1 METFLLNL
9 LKTSLL
15 GSLAILAMLVLKPLW
30 RERYRAKTRCWLW
43 LALAAFLLLPVD
55 FSVKNAPVQ
64 AAPPK
69 DYTLFVGT
77 DKTAIQS
84 TDNLFGD
91 MAEKSGQS
99 PAQVRDTI
107 IQRPVTNPEQK
118 TTRYIPVTT
127 ILFYGYLAGAA
138 AFLLYQGVSYALFR
152 RTVRRWKRDV
162 SRADYAAMLSD
173 TARDLGVSAP
183 EMIVCEAI
191 STPAVTGL
199 LRPRLLLPHERYDV
213 QELRYI
219 LRHELC
225 HLKRRD
231 MLLKLVLLAA
241 NAMHWFNP
249 VVYLMLRQADED
261 IELACDSAATDGLE
275 LPERAAYSRT
285 LLAAVQSSVRALPAT
300 TCFGGTVER
309 LKRRITNVLGAQ
321 KKRGLGVVALVLA
334 LTLTAGCAISWGE
347 RAQKNDDPF
356 ADKSYTVDILL
367 YEAPAFTDGF
377 TDGTYPSFR
386 TTTNTAGEKY
396 VTLCDAWGSTSIYG
410 PMEEYTLEKQSF
422 YALFGSTKAS
432 PVDDL
437 IQNNKSAWSGHC
449 EEASDGQPNQVYLLK
464 QKDGSVYLGL
474 AGDYEEDGSEL
485 FCSVFRLNEQV
496 NPIYASMDDYAA
508 ACVEDLK
515 KGTMTYSVSENNDY
529 ASRSIEDTVAD
540 VRVTQLEQADS
551 LGNLSPDGTVLELWY
566 FQYEMKPTNEA
577 GMQIDVIGGQELTD
591 DGYLNENWTHYLTVL
606 HYTYGEKTGYQ
617 VIGTYT
623 GNDGLWYNGCS
634 YSGEEKYYLH
644 DFYVDYAGLDLPK
657 MFIPDLLNDT
667 AADGY
672 GRANQ
677 CEARLIS
684 GDGSYYFYA
693 PITAWACNPGTEF
706 WYSRYDTGSYF
717 NAKKLE
723 QSLDEAKA
731 EWESTGAKAEK
742 TDAGWRFVTHEGMS
756 NTIVTLF
763 DAPDGTC
770 YEVTTHWTFDG
781 STEENQ
787 WGWNRDRAVEGEAV
801 ILQAMVNS
809 FRTSKILFTDGS
821 PNGSESSDPAPDD
834 TAFQADLQ
842 LASNGGASWLSLN
855 TDGMAV
861 GGHDPKDSAPTVLL
875 DTCDY
880 KEYDP
885 SESSPSGSAVPP
897 GGGNPLAL
905 CLSLSNSARFTFYE
919 GSDFML
925 YQHGDTRYYKVSSYG
940 DYATIFDAMLAW
952 YNKTPDKEATF
963 ESDLVLASNAAT
975 VDILAFCPASGESG
989 SHAPLLTGYSVA
1001 LDSYEYKP
1009 IDKPKNLDGLD
1020 SVELWPH
1027 NAQAT
1032 CLIFYKGTNTVKY
1045 VSGKS
1050 ERYYRAVGDFSIVDN
1065 DGRTLYDLM
1074 RVWYD
1079 TAEYSDMLTS
1089 DVRAQSKSFSWQEAA
1104 QNWANAY
1111 YGTQKEVTS
1120 GSIYK
1125 FTWLNVTV
1133 NPAEETTQAKRKAG
1147 EIDDNTYC
1155 FAVRVEFTAESANA
1169 LQSAMAG
1176 NTVKCENPAAPKDAY
1191 EFYRCCTI
1199 QLRDDGRW
1207 YGTELGT
1214 GWLCAIPKKEGLP
1227 PPFFAVFQRR
1237 AGKSTG
1243 TSQRYVV

>member
-43 LALAAFLLLPVD
+43 LALAVFLLLPVD

-64 AAPPK
+64 AEPPK

-77 DKTAIQS
+77 DKTTIQS

-138 AFLLYQGVSYALFR
+138 AFLLYQGLSYAHFR

-199 LRPRLLLPHERYDV
+199 FRPTLLLPHEGYDLN
-213 QELRYI
+213 ELRYI

-334 LTLTAGCAISWGE
+334 LTLTAGCAVSWGE

-356 ADKSYTVDILL
+356 ADKSYTVDTLL
-367 YEAPAFTDGF
+367 YEAPGFTDGF
-377 TDGTYPSFR
+377 TDGAYPTFR
-386 TTTNTAGEKY
+386 TATNPAGEKY
-396 VTLCDAWGSTSIYG
+396 VTMFNDLGYALIYG
-410 PMEEYTLEKQSF
+410 PMEEYKLEKQSF
-422 YALFGSTKAS
+422 YALFGNTRDAS

-437 IQNNKSAWSGHC
+437 MQHNKSAWTGYC
-449 EEASDGQPNQVYLLK
+449 EEAKDSQPYQAYLLE
-464 QKDGSVYLGL
+464 QEDGTIYLGL
-474 AGDYEEDGSEL
+474 SADYAEDGSEC
-485 FCSVFRLNEQV
+485 FCMVYRLNEQI

-540 VRVTQLEQADS
+540 VRVTRLEQGDS

-566 FQYEMKPTNEA
+566 FQYEMKPTNEV
-577 GMQIDVIGGQELTD
+577 GVQIDVIGGQELTD
-591 DGYLNENWTHYLTVL
+591 DGYLNEHWTHYLTVL

-617 VIGTYT
+617 IIGTSMS
-623 GNDGLWYNGCS
+623 NDGLWYNGCG
-634 YSGEEKYYLH
+634 YGVDLKYYLH

-657 MFIPDLLNDT
+657 MYIPDLVDGLVE
-667 AADGY
+667 DGY
-672 GRANQ
+672 GHGNTV
-677 CEARLIS
+677 EGRLIS
-684 GDGSYYFYA
+684 GNGNYSFYA
-693 PITAWACNPGTEF
+693 PISGWTYKPDAEYAEY
-706 WYSRYDTGSYF
+706 WYSSYNTGSYF
-717 NAKKLE
+717 SVKKLE
-723 QSLDEAKA
+723 RGINDAKA
-731 EWESTGAKAEK
+731 EWESTGVTGEK
-742 TDAGWRFVTHEGMS
+742 VDTGCWRYVTHEGMS

-763 DAPDGTC
+763 AGPNNTT
-770 YEVTTHWTFDG
+770 YEVEIHWLFDG

-787 WGWNRDRAVEGEAV
+787 WGWNRDRAVEEEAV
-801 ILQAMVNS
+801 ILQAMVKHFTINGG
-809 FRTSKILFTDGS
+809 IYFTDGS
-821 PNGSESSDPAPDD
+821 SDSESPAD
-834 TAFQADLQ
+834 TAFLTDLQ

-861 GGHDPKDSAPTVLL
+861 GGHDPKDAAPTVLL

-897 GGGNPLAL
+897 RGGNPLAL

-975 VDILAFCPASGESG
+975 VDILAFCPAGGESG

-1214 GWLCAIPKKEGLP
+1214 GW
-1227 PPFFAVFQRR
+1227 
-1237 AGKSTG
+1237 
-1243 TSQRYVV
+1243 

>member
-43 LALAAFLLLPVD
+43 LALAAFLLSTAMRVGPGNILGVTAFLLLPID

-99 PAQVRDTI
+99 PAAVRDTI

-127 ILFYGYLAGAA
+127 ILFYGYLAGTA

-173 TARDLGVSAP
+173 TAHDLGVSAP

-199 LRPRLLLPHERYDV
+199 LRPRLLLPHEHYDV

-231 MLLKLVLLAA
+231 MLFKLVLLAA

-334 LTLTAGCAISWGE
+334 LTFTAGCAVGWGN
-347 RAQKNDDPF
+347 KNELSDPF
-356 ADKSYTVDILL
+356 GKSYTIADIVYIGVEPDDTFRENAANAELL
-367 YEAPAFTDGF
+367 LRPDAQSITLTWTDRYKWDCTAAGSFEMTEENFDRYFDGSAFEAADNPAGWQESDMSAAKLRRENANTWCFTTSSPPDGL
-377 TDGTYPSFR
+377 TDY
-386 TTTNTAGEKY
+386 
-396 VTLCDAWGSTSIYG
+396 LC
-410 PMEEYTLEKQSF
+410 
-422 YALFGSTKAS
+422 
-432 PVDDL
+432 
-437 IQNNKSAWSGHC
+437 
-449 EEASDGQPNQVYLLK
+449 LLQ
-464 QKDGSVYLGL
+464 QKDGTLYLAMGYYPDSKQTAPHCFHTL
-474 AGDYEEDGSEL
+474 
-485 FCSVFRLNEQV
+485 FRLAEKAV
-496 NPIYASMDDYAA
+496 PIYASMDDYAA

-577 GMQIDVIGGQELTD
+577 GVQIDVIGGQELTD
-591 DGYLNENWTHYLTVL
+591 DGYLNEHWTHYLTVL
-606 HYTYGEKTGYQ
+606 HYTSGEQTGYQ
-617 VIGTYT
+617 VIGTSMS
-623 GNDGLWYNGCS
+623 NDGLWYNGCG
-634 YSGEEKYYLH
+634 YGVDLKYYLH

-657 MFIPDLLNDT
+657 MYIPNLVDGLVE
-667 AADGY
+667 DGY
-672 GRANQ
+672 GHGNSV
-677 CEARLIS
+677 EGRLVS
-684 GDGSYYFYA
+684 GSTYNFCYYYV
-693 PITAWACNPGTEF
+693 PITGWACSPGTDY

-717 NAKKLE
+717 SVKKLE
-723 QSLDEAKA
+723 RGINDAKA
-731 EWESTGAKAEK
+731 EWESTGVTGEK
-742 TDAGWRFVTHEGMS
+742 VDTGCWRYVTHEGMS

-763 DAPDGTC
+763 AGPNNTT
-770 YEVTTHWTFDG
+770 YEVEIHWLFDG

-787 WGWNRDRAVEGEAV
+787 WGWNRDRAVEEEAV
-801 ILQAMVNS
+801 ILQAMVKHFTINGG
-809 FRTSKILFTDGS
+809 IYFTDGS
-821 PNGSESSDPAPDD
+821 SDSESPAD
-834 TAFQADLQ
+834 TAFLTDLQ

-861 GGHDPKDSAPTVLL
+861 GGHDPKDAAPTVLL

-897 GGGNPLAL
+897 RGGNPLAL

-975 VDILAFCPASGESG
+975 VDILAFCPAGGESG

-1214 GWLCAIPKKEGLP
+1214 GW
-1227 PPFFAVFQRR
+1227 
-1237 AGKSTG
+1237 
-1243 TSQRYVV
+1243 

>member
-43 LALAAFLLLPVD
+43 LALAVFLLLPVD

-64 AAPPK
+64 AEPPK

-77 DKTAIQS
+77 DKTTIQS

-127 ILFYGYLAGAA
+127 ILFYGYLAGTA

-183 EMIVCEAI
+183 EMFVCEAI

-199 LRPRLLLPHERYDV
+199 FRPTLLLPHEGYDLN
-213 QELRYI
+213 ELRYI

-231 MLLKLVLLAA
+231 MIFKLVLLAA

-321 KKRGLGVVALVLA
+321 KKRGLGIVALVLA
-334 LTLTAGCAISWGE
+334 LTLTAGCAVSWGE

-356 ADKSYTVDILL
+356 ADKSYTVDTLL
-367 YEAPAFTDGF
+367 YEAPGFTDGF
-377 TDGTYPSFR
+377 TDGAYPTFR
-386 TTTNTAGEKY
+386 TATNPAGEKY
-396 VTLCDAWGSTSIYG
+396 VTMFNDLGYALIYG
-410 PMEEYTLEKQSF
+410 PMEEYKLEKQSF
-422 YALFGSTKAS
+422 YALFGNTRDAS

-437 IQNNKSAWSGHC
+437 MQHNKSAWTGYC
-449 EEASDGQPNQVYLLK
+449 EEAKDSQPYQAYLLE
-464 QKDGSVYLGL
+464 QEDGTIYLGL
-474 AGDYEEDGSEL
+474 SADYAEDGSEC
-485 FCSVFRLNEQV
+485 FCMVYRLEKEDDT
-496 NPIYASMDDYAA
+496 IYASMDDYAA
-508 ACVEDLK
+508 ACVAELK
-515 KGTMTYSVSENNDY
+515 KGTMTYSVSENNEY

-540 VRVTQLEQADS
+540 VRVTQLEQGDS

-577 GMQIDVIGGQELTD
+577 GAQINIVGGQELTD

-606 HYTYGEKTGYQ
+606 HYTSGEQTGYQ
-617 VIGTYT
+617 IIGTYT

-634 YSGEEKYYLH
+634 YGVDLKYYLH

-657 MFIPDLLNDT
+657 MYIPNLVDGLVE
-667 AADGY
+667 DGY
-672 GRANQ
+672 GHGNSV
-677 CEARLIS
+677 EGRLIS
-684 GDGSYYFYA
+684 GNGNYSFYA
-693 PITAWACNPGTEF
+693 PISGWTYKPDAEYAEY
-706 WYSRYDTGSYF
+706 WYSSYNTGSYF
-717 NAKKLE
+717 SVTE
-723 QSLDEAKA
+723 VDHSLYDEKP
-731 EWESTGAKAEK
+731 EWESAGYTAEWI
-742 TDAGWRFVTHEGMS
+742 DESCRFVTHEGMS
-756 NTIVTLF
+756 NTVVTLF
-763 DAPDGTC
+763 NGPNNTC
-770 YEVTTHWTFDG
+770 YIVEIHWLFDG

-787 WGWNRDRAVEGEAV
+787 WGWNHDRAVEEEAV

-809 FRTSKILFTDGS
+809 FRTSKILFTDAS
-821 PNGSESSDPAPDD
+821 SNGSESSDPAPDD

-861 GGHDPKDSAPTVLL
+861 GGHDPKDAAPTVLL

-975 VDILAFCPASGESG
+975 VDILAFCPAGGESG

-1214 GWLCAIPKKEGLP
+1214 GW
-1227 PPFFAVFQRR
+1227 
-1237 AGKSTG
+1237 
-1243 TSQRYVV
+1243 

>member
-43 LALAAFLLLPVD
+43 LALAVFLLLPVD

-64 AAPPK
+64 AEPPK

-77 DKTAIQS
+77 DKTTIQS

-138 AFLLYQGVSYALFR
+138 AFLLYQGLSYAHFR

-199 LRPRLLLPHERYDV
+199 FRPTLLLPHEGYDLN
-213 QELRYI
+213 ELRYI

-334 LTLTAGCAISWGE
+334 LTLTAGCAVSWGE

-356 ADKSYTVDILL
+356 ADKSYTVDTLL
-367 YEAPAFTDGF
+367 YEAPGFTDGF
-377 TDGTYPSFR
+377 TDGAYPTFR
-386 TTTNTAGEKY
+386 TATNPAGEKY
-396 VTLCDAWGSTSIYG
+396 VTMFNDLGYALIYG
-410 PMEEYTLEKQSF
+410 PMEEYKLEKQSF
-422 YALFGSTKAS
+422 YALFGNTRDAS

-437 IQNNKSAWSGHC
+437 MQHNKSAWTGYC
-449 EEASDGQPNQVYLLK
+449 EEAKDSQPYQAYLLE
-464 QKDGSVYLGL
+464 QEDGTIYLGL
-474 AGDYEEDGSEL
+474 SADYAEDGSEC
-485 FCSVFRLNEQV
+485 FCMVYRLNEQI

-540 VRVTQLEQADS
+540 VRVTRLEQGDS

-577 GMQIDVIGGQELTD
+577 GVQIDVIGGQELTD
-591 DGYLNENWTHYLTVL
+591 DGYLNEHWTHYLTVL

-617 VIGTYT
+617 IIGTSMS
-623 GNDGLWYNGCS
+623 NDGLWYNGCG
-634 YSGEEKYYLH
+634 YGVDLKYYLH

-657 MFIPDLLNDT
+657 MYIPDLVDGLVE
-667 AADGY
+667 DGY
-672 GRANQ
+672 GHGNTV
-677 CEARLIS
+677 EGRLIS
-684 GDGSYYFYA
+684 GNGNYSFYA
-693 PITAWACNPGTEF
+693 PISGWTYKPDAEYAEY
-706 WYSRYDTGSYF
+706 WYSSYNTGSYF
-717 NAKKLE
+717 SVKKLE
-723 QSLDEAKA
+723 RGINDAKA
-731 EWESTGAKAEK
+731 EWESTGVTGEK
-742 TDAGWRFVTHEGMS
+742 VDTGCWRYVTHEGMS

-763 DAPDGTC
+763 AGPNNTT
-770 YEVTTHWTFDG
+770 YEVEIHWLFDG

-787 WGWNRDRAVEGEAV
+787 WGWNRDRAVEEEAV
-801 ILQAMVNS
+801 ILQAMVKHFTINGG
-809 FRTSKILFTDGS
+809 IYFTDGS
-821 PNGSESSDPAPDD
+821 SDSESPAD
-834 TAFQADLQ
+834 TAFLTDLQ

-861 GGHDPKDSAPTVLL
+861 GGHDPKDAAPTVLL

-897 GGGNPLAL
+897 RGGNPLAL

-975 VDILAFCPASGESG
+975 VDILAFCPAGGESG

-1079 TAEYSDMLTS
+1079 TVEYSDMLTS

-1199 QLRDDGRW
+1199 QLKDDGRW

-1214 GWLCAIPKKEGLP
+1214 GW
-1227 PPFFAVFQRR
+1227 
-1237 AGKSTG
+1237 
-1243 TSQRYVV
+1243 

>member
-43 LALAAFLLLPVD
+43 LAMAAFLLLPVD

-138 AFLLYQGVSYALFR
+138 AFLLYQGISYAHFR

-162 SRADYAAMLSD
+162 SRADYAAMLSN

-321 KKRGLGVVALVLA
+321 KKRGLGIVALVLA
-334 LTLTAGCAISWGE
+334 LTLTAGCAVSWGE

-356 ADKSYTVDILL
+356 ADKSYTVDTLL
-367 YEAPAFTDGF
+367 YEAPGFTDGF
-377 TDGTYPSFR
+377 TDGAYPTFR
-386 TTTNTAGEKY
+386 TATNPAGEKY
-396 VTLCDAWGSTSIYG
+396 VTMFNDLGYALIYG
-410 PMEEYTLEKQSF
+410 PMEEYKLEKQSF
-422 YALFGSTKAS
+422 YALFGNTRDAS

-437 IQNNKSAWSGHC
+437 MQHNKSAWTGYC
-449 EEASDGQPNQVYLLK
+449 EEAKDSQPYQAYLLE
-464 QKDGSVYLGL
+464 QEDGTIYLGL
-474 AGDYEEDGSEL
+474 SADYAEDGSEC
-485 FCSVFRLNEQV
+485 FCMVYRLEKEDDT
-496 NPIYASMDDYAA
+496 IYPSMDDYAA

-540 VRVTQLEQADS
+540 VRVTRLEQGDS

-577 GMQIDVIGGQELTD
+577 GVQIDVIGGQELTD
-591 DGYLNENWTHYLTVL
+591 DGYLNEHWTHYLTVL

-617 VIGTYT
+617 IIGTSMS
-623 GNDGLWYNGCS
+623 NDGLWYNGCG
-634 YSGEEKYYLH
+634 YGVDLKYYLH

-657 MFIPDLLNDT
+657 MYIPNLVDGLVE
-667 AADGY
+667 DGY
-672 GRANQ
+672 GHGNSV
-677 CEARLIS
+677 EGRLIS
-684 GDGSYYFYA
+684 GNGNYRFYA
-693 PITAWACNPGTEF
+693 PISGWTYKPDAKYAEY
-706 WYSRYDTGSYF
+706 WYSSYNTGSYF
-717 NAKKLE
+717 SVTE
-723 QSLDEAKA
+723 VDHSLYDEKP
-731 EWESTGAKAEK
+731 EWESAGYTAEWI
-742 TDAGWRFVTHEGMS
+742 DESCRFVTHEGMS
-756 NTIVTLF
+756 NTVVTLF
-763 DAPDGTC
+763 NGPNNTC
-770 YEVTTHWTFDG
+770 YIVEIHWLFDG

-787 WGWNRDRAVEGEAV
+787 WGWNRDRAVEEEAV

-809 FRTSKILFTDGS
+809 FRTSKILPTTD
-821 PNGSESSDPAPDD
+821 PVLDDPA
-834 TAFQADLQ
+834 FKADLQ
-842 LASNGGASWLSLN
+842 LATNGGASWMYLSKNSAAVSDCNMRNVSPAVKLDECSYTLLN
-855 TDGMAV
+855 KDFTPADG
-861 GGHDPKDSAPTVLL
+861 TQVLEL
-875 DTCDY
+875 W
-880 KEYDP
+880 
-885 SESSPSGSAVPP
+885 
-897 GGGNPLAL
+897 
-905 CLSLSNSARFTFYE
+905 LSNNDDSHFAFYE
-919 GSDFML
+919 GTNVML
-925 YQHGDTRYYKVSSYG
+925 YQRDDARYYKVSNFG
-940 DYATIFDAMLAW
+940 DYATLYNAMLAW
-952 YNKTPDKEATF
+952 FNSAQSGTEPSDASSATTT
-963 ESDLVLASNAAT
+963 NAVSRDSLIKA
-975 VDILAFCPASGESG
+975 A
-989 SHAPLLTGYSVA
+989 
-1001 LDSYEYKP
+1001 DSYVDLGGYLWYTAGGKFCRWHE
-1009 IDKPKNLDGLD
+1009 GG
-1020 SVELWPH
+1020 SVE
-1027 NAQAT
+1027 
-1032 CLIFYKGTNTVKY
+1032 TVCDLPLDY
-1045 VSGKS
+1045 DTPVSAS
-1050 ERYYRAVGDFSIVDN
+1050 LSTQDN
-1065 DGRTLYDLM
+1065 RILMNYHIGGAIMGSFITDLYDTDGKKLSSINGYNAIAISGDIIVM
-1074 RVWYD
+1074 TYYFMPTPNNMSISYD
-1079 TAEYSDMLTS
+1079 CGKTFTEFGDKDWFYGSALTE
-1089 DVRAQSKSFSWQEAA
+1089 D
-1104 QNWANAY
+1104 
-1111 YGTQKEVTS
+1111 GTYVTS
-1120 GSIYK
+1120 VNSSLEIRDGYVYTTAVYDINHEKSDDP
-1125 FTWLNVTV
+1125 LVTH
-1133 NPAEETTQAKRKAG
+1133 
-1147 EIDDNTYC
+1147 
-1155 FAVRVEFTAESANA
+1155 AVRISI
-1169 LQSAMAG
+1169 
-1176 NTVKCENPAAPKDAY
+1176 K
-1191 EFYRCCTI
+1191 
-1199 QLRDDGRW
+1199 
-1207 YGTELGT
+1207 T
-1214 GWLCAIPKKEGLP
+1214 GAQEILD
-1227 PPFFAVFQRR
+1227 
-1237 AGKSTG
+1237 
-1243 TSQRYVV
+1243 

>member
-91 MAEKSGQS
+91 MAERSGQS
-99 PAQVRDTI
+99 PAAVRDTI

-309 LKRRITNVLGAQ
+309 LKRRITNVLGVQ
-321 KKRGLGVVALVLA
+321 KKRGLGIVALVLA
-334 LTLTAGCAISWGE
+334 LTLTAGCAVSWGE

-356 ADKSYTVDILL
+356 ADKSYTVDTLL
-367 YEAPAFTDGF
+367 YEAPGFTDGF
-377 TDGTYPSFR
+377 TDGAYPTFR
-386 TTTNTAGEKY
+386 TATNPAGEKY
-396 VTLCDAWGSTSIYG
+396 VTMFNDLGYALIYG
-410 PMEEYTLEKQSF
+410 PMEEYKLEKQSF
-422 YALFGSTKAS
+422 YALFGNTRDAS

-437 IQNNKSAWSGHC
+437 MQHNKSAWTGYC
-449 EEASDGQPNQVYLLK
+449 EEAKDSQPYQAYLLE
-464 QKDGSVYLGL
+464 QEDGTIYLGL
-474 AGDYEEDGSEL
+474 SADYAEDGSEC
-485 FCSVFRLNEQV
+485 FCMVYRLNEQI

-515 KGTMTYSVSENNDY
+515 KGTMTYSVSENNEY

-577 GMQIDVIGGQELTD
+577 GVEIEPVGGQYVTD
-591 DGYLNENWTHYLTVL
+591 DGYLRESWTHYLTVL
-606 HYTYGEKTGYQ
+606 HYTSGEKTGYQ

-623 GNDGLWYNGCS
+623 GNDGLWYNGCN

-644 DFYVDYAGLDLPK
+644 DFYIDYAGLDLPK
-657 MFIPDLLNDT
+657 MFIPNLLNT
-667 AADGY
+667 ATDGY

-809 FRTSKILFTDGS
+809 FRTSKILPTTD
-821 PNGSESSDPAPDD
+821 PVLDDPA
-834 TAFQADLQ
+834 FKADLQ
-842 LASNGGASWLSLN
+842 LATNGGASWMYLSKN
-855 TDGMAV
+855 SAAV
-861 GGHDPKDSAPTVLL
+861 SDCNMRNVTPTVKLDECSYALL
-875 DTCDY
+875 NEEFTPDDGKQT
-880 KEYDP
+880 
-885 SESSPSGSAVPP
+885 
-897 GGGNPLAL
+897 LTL
-905 CLSLSNSARFTFYE
+905 WLSNNDSSHLAFYE
-919 GSDFML
+919 GTNVML
-925 YQHGDTRYYKVSSYG
+925 YQRDDARYYKVSNFG
-940 DYATIFDAMLAW
+940 DYATLYDAMLAW
-952 YNKTPDKEATF
+952 FNSAQSGTEP
-963 ESDLVLASNAAT
+963 SDASSTTTTNAVSRDSLIKA
-975 VDILAFCPASGESG
+975 A
-989 SHAPLLTGYSVA
+989 
-1001 LDSYEYKP
+1001 DSYVDLGGYLWYTAGGKFCRWRE
-1009 IDKPKNLDGLD
+1009 GG
-1020 SVELWPH
+1020 SVETVCDLPLDYDTPVSASLSTQDNRILMNYH
-1027 NAQAT
+1027 IGGAT
-1032 CLIFYKGTNTVKY
+1032 MGSFIT
-1045 VSGKS
+1045 
-1050 ERYYRAVGDFSIVDN
+1050 D
-1065 DGRTLYDLM
+1065 LYDTDGKKLSSINGYNAIAISGDIIVM
-1074 RVWYD
+1074 TDYFMPTPNNMSISYD
-1079 TAEYSDMLTS
+1079 CGKTFTEFGDKDWFYGSALTE
-1089 DVRAQSKSFSWQEAA
+1089 D
-1104 QNWANAY
+1104 
-1111 YGTQKEVTS
+1111 GTYVTS
-1120 GSIYK
+1120 VNSSLEIRDGYVYTTAVYDINHEKSDDP
-1125 FTWLNVTV
+1125 LVTH
-1133 NPAEETTQAKRKAG
+1133 
-1147 EIDDNTYC
+1147 
-1155 FAVRVEFTAESANA
+1155 AVRISI
-1169 LQSAMAG
+1169 
-1176 NTVKCENPAAPKDAY
+1176 K
-1191 EFYRCCTI
+1191 
-1199 QLRDDGRW
+1199 
-1207 YGTELGT
+1207 T
-1214 GWLCAIPKKEGLP
+1214 GAQEILD
-1227 PPFFAVFQRR
+1227 
-1237 AGKSTG
+1237 
-1243 TSQRYVV
+1243 

>member
-43 LALAAFLLLPVD
+43 LALAAFLLLPID

-162 SRADYAAMLSD
+162 TRADYASLLSD

-199 LRPRLLLPHERYDV
+199 LRPRLLLPHEHYDV

-321 KKRGLGVVALVLA
+321 KKRGLGIVALVLA
-334 LTLTAGCAISWGE
+334 LTLTAGCAVSWGS
-347 RAQKNDDPF
+347 RDASTAPF
-356 ADKSYTVDILL
+356 DGSRYHPVFVLENPELTIGESFLPLSNITSTSVQLSQADGIKMVALTYTGTAMVYTPMESVTLTQ
-367 YEAPAFTDGF
+367 ENF
-377 TDGTYPSFR
+377 DGTLLPDLDALRSD
-386 TTTNTAGEKY
+386 NKTAWRVQLPDNFDDHDPEASPNLVFLLEQEDG
-396 VTLCDAWGSTSIYG
+396 TLYLCIGYHFNGGDAFPEDSDRIRWVYR
-410 PMEEYTLEKQSF
+410 LEK
-422 YALFGSTKAS
+422 
-432 PVDDL
+432 
-437 IQNNKSAWSGHC
+437 
-449 EEASDGQPNQVYLLK
+449 
-464 QKDGSVYLGL
+464 
-474 AGDYEEDGSEL
+474 ED
-485 FCSVFRLNEQV
+485 NT
-496 NPIYASMDDYAA
+496 IYPSMDDYAA
-508 ACVEDLK
+508 ACVEYLK

-540 VRVTQLEQADS
+540 VRVTRLEQGDS

-577 GMQIDVIGGQELTD
+577 DMQIDVIGGQELTD
-591 DGYLNENWTHYLTVL
+591 DGYLNEHWTHYLTVL

-644 DFYVDYAGLDLPK
+644 DFYIDYAGLNEPK
-657 MFIPDLLNDT
+657 MYIPDLVDGLVE
-667 AADGY
+667 DGY
-672 GRANQ
+672 GHGNSV
-677 CEARLIS
+677 EGRLVS
-684 GDGSYYFYA
+684 GSTYNFCYYYV
-693 PITAWACNPGTEF
+693 PITGWACSPGTDY

-717 NAKKLE
+717 SVKKLE
-723 QSLDEAKA
+723 RGINDAKA
-731 EWESTGAKAEK
+731 EWESTGVTGEK
-742 TDAGWRFVTHEGMS
+742 VDTGCWRYVTHEGMS

-763 DAPDGTC
+763 AGPNNTT
-770 YEVTTHWTFDG
+770 YEVEIHWLFDG

-787 WGWNRDRAVEGEAV
+787 WGWNHDRAVEEEAV
-801 ILQAMVNS
+801 ILQAMVKHFTINGG
-809 FRTSKILFTDGS
+809 IYFTDGS
-821 PNGSESSDPAPDD
+821 SDSESPAD
-834 TAFQADLQ
+834 TAFLTDLQ
-842 LASNGGASWLSLN
+842 LAANGGIESLTLFPAATSSIISPCEPVSTEGSELHVDLSNYGYSSTSEPENISLLNHIRIDLKGDSQSWF
-855 TDGMAV
+855 
-861 GGHDPKDSAPTVLL
+861 
-875 DTCDY
+875 
-880 KEYDP
+880 
-885 SESSPSGSAVPP
+885 ESYQ
-897 GGGNPLAL
+897 GGNVIGYCAENRP
-905 CLSLSNSARFTFYE
+905 TE
-919 GSDFML
+919 
-925 YQHGDTRYYKVSSYG
+925 YY
-940 DYATIFDAMLAW
+940 
-952 YNKTPDKEATF
+952 
-963 ESDLVLASNAAT
+963 
-975 VDILAFCPASGESG
+975 LAF
-989 SHAPLLTGYSVA
+989 
-1001 LDSYEYKP
+1001 
-1009 IDKPKNLDGLD
+1009 
-1020 SVELWPH
+1020 
-1027 NAQAT
+1027 
-1032 CLIFYKGTNTVKY
+1032 
-1045 VSGKS
+1045 
-1050 ERYYRAVGDFSIVDN
+1050 GDF
-1065 DGRTLYDLM
+1065 GKYATLYDVILEWYHSAQSGTKPSDASSTTTTNAVS
-1074 RVWYD
+1074 RDSLIKAADSYVDLGGYLWYTAGGKFCRWREGGSVETVCDLPLDYD
-1079 TAEYSDMLTS
+1079 TPVSASLSTQDNRILMNYHIGGATMGSFITDLYDTDGKKLSSINGYNAIAISGDIIVMTDHFMPTPNNMSISYDCGKTFTEFGDKDWFYGSALTE
-1089 DVRAQSKSFSWQEAA
+1089 D
-1104 QNWANAY
+1104 
-1111 YGTQKEVTS
+1111 GTYVTS
-1120 GSIYK
+1120 VNSSLEIRDGYVYTTAVYDINHEKSDDP
-1125 FTWLNVTV
+1125 LVTH
-1133 NPAEETTQAKRKAG
+1133 
-1147 EIDDNTYC
+1147 
-1155 FAVRVEFTAESANA
+1155 AVRISI
-1169 LQSAMAG
+1169 
-1176 NTVKCENPAAPKDAY
+1176 K
-1191 EFYRCCTI
+1191 
-1199 QLRDDGRW
+1199 
-1207 YGTELGT
+1207 T
-1214 GWLCAIPKKEGLP
+1214 GAQEILD
-1227 PPFFAVFQRR
+1227 
-1237 AGKSTG
+1237 
-1243 TSQRYVV
+1243 

>member
-43 LALAAFLLLPVD
+43 LAMAAFLLLPID

-99 PAQVRDTI
+99 PAAVRDTI

-118 TTRYIPVTT
+118 MTRYIPVTT

-138 AFLLYQGVSYALFR
+138 AFLLYQGLSYAHFR

-162 SRADYAAMLSD
+162 ARADYAAMLSD
-173 TARDLGVSAP
+173 TAHDLGVSAP

-199 LRPRLLLPHERYDV
+199 LRPRLLLPHEHYDV

-231 MLLKLVLLAA
+231 MLFKLVLLAA

-334 LTLTAGCAISWGE
+334 LTLTAGCAVSWGE
-347 RAQKNDDPF
+347 RGKKNDAPF
-356 ADKSYTVDILL
+356 
-367 YEAPAFTDGF
+367 
-377 TDGTYPSFR
+377 DGTRYNPVLVVANWELTIGKNFR
-386 TTTNTAGEKY
+386 PLYYVSDESGTYFRLSREDGVNTVTMIYDGGETAFAPMES
-396 VTLCDAWGSTSIYG
+396 VTLTQENFDGTLLPDLDALRSDNKTAWRVQLPDNFDDHDPEASPNLVFLLEQEDGTLYLCIGYHFNGGDAFPEDSDRIRWVYR
-410 PMEEYTLEKQSF
+410 LEK
-422 YALFGSTKAS
+422 
-432 PVDDL
+432 
-437 IQNNKSAWSGHC
+437 
-449 EEASDGQPNQVYLLK
+449 
-464 QKDGSVYLGL
+464 
-474 AGDYEEDGSEL
+474 ED
-485 FCSVFRLNEQV
+485 NT
-496 NPIYASMDDYAA
+496 IYPSMDDYAA

-540 VRVTQLEQADS
+540 VRVTRLEQGDS

-577 GMQIDVIGGQELTD
+577 GVEIEPVGGQYVTD
-591 DGYLNENWTHYLTVL
+591 DGYLRESWTHYLTVL
-606 HYTYGEKTGYQ
+606 HYTSGEKTGYQ

-623 GNDGLWYNGCS
+623 GNDGLWYNGCN

-644 DFYVDYAGLDLPK
+644 DFYIDYAGLNEPK
-657 MFIPDLLNDT
+657 MYIPNLLN
-667 AADGY
+667 AATDGY

-787 WGWNRDRAVEGEAV
+787 WGWNRDRADEGEAEV
-801 ILQAMVNS
+801 LRAMVRS
-809 FRTSKILFTDGS
+809 FTVNWDADAAA
-821 PNGSESSDPAPDD
+821 DPALDD
-834 TAFQADLQ
+834 SDFQADLQ
-842 LASNGGASWLSLN
+842 LASNGGASWMYLSKN
-855 TDGMAV
+855 SAAV
-861 GGHDPKDSAPTVLL
+861 SDCNMRNVTPTVKLDECSYALL
-875 DTCDY
+875 NEEFTPDDGKQT
-880 KEYDP
+880 
-885 SESSPSGSAVPP
+885 
-897 GGGNPLAL
+897 LTL
-905 CLSLSNSARFTFYE
+905 WLSNNDSSHLAFYE
-919 GSDFML
+919 GTNVML
-925 YQHGDTRYYKVSSYG
+925 YQRDDARYYKVSNFG
-940 DYATIFDAMLAW
+940 DYATLYDAMLAW
-952 YNKTPDKEATF
+952 YHSAQSGTKP
-963 ESDLVLASNAAT
+963 SDASSTTTTNAVSRDSLIKA
-975 VDILAFCPASGESG
+975 A
-989 SHAPLLTGYSVA
+989 
-1001 LDSYEYKP
+1001 DSYVDLGGYLWYTAGGKFCRWRE
-1009 IDKPKNLDGLD
+1009 GG
-1020 SVELWPH
+1020 SVE
-1027 NAQAT
+1027 
-1032 CLIFYKGTNTVKY
+1032 TVCDLPLDY
-1045 VSGKS
+1045 DTPVSAS
-1050 ERYYRAVGDFSIVDN
+1050 LSTQDN
-1065 DGRTLYDLM
+1065 RILMNYHIGGAIMGSFITDLYDTDGKKLSSINGYNAIAISGDIIVM
-1074 RVWYD
+1074 TDYFMPTPNNMSISYD
-1079 TAEYSDMLTS
+1079 CGKTFTEFGDKDWFYGSALTE
-1089 DVRAQSKSFSWQEAA
+1089 D
-1104 QNWANAY
+1104 
-1111 YGTQKEVTS
+1111 GTYVTS
-1120 GSIYK
+1120 VNSSLEIRDGYVYTTAVYDINHEKSDDP
-1125 FTWLNVTV
+1125 LVTH
-1133 NPAEETTQAKRKAG
+1133 
-1147 EIDDNTYC
+1147 
-1155 FAVRVEFTAESANA
+1155 AVRISI
-1169 LQSAMAG
+1169 
-1176 NTVKCENPAAPKDAY
+1176 K
-1191 EFYRCCTI
+1191 
-1199 QLRDDGRW
+1199 
-1207 YGTELGT
+1207 T
-1214 GWLCAIPKKEGLP
+1214 GAQEILD
-1227 PPFFAVFQRR
+1227 
-1237 AGKSTG
+1237 
-1243 TSQRYVV
+1243 

>member
-43 LALAAFLLLPVD
+43 LALAVFLLLPVD

-77 DKTAIQS
+77 DKTTIQS

-199 LRPRLLLPHERYDV
+199 LRPRLLLPHEHYDV

-334 LTLTAGCAISWGE
+334 LTLTAGCAVSWGE
-347 RAQKNDDPF
+347 RAQKNDPF
-356 ADKSYTVDILL
+356 GGTTFSVEEAVYLATEARNAVRGFPYAPDTTFRALTIDSEKRVTMFTVSGDEFVFSPMEAASIDKST
-367 YEAPAFTDGF
+367 F
-377 TDGTYPSFR
+377 S
-386 TTTNTAGEKY
+386 
-396 VTLCDAWGSTSIYG
+396 
-410 PMEEYTLEKQSF
+410 
-422 YALFGSTKAS
+422 ALFNDSSAE
-432 PVDDL
+432 
-437 IQNNKSAWSGHC
+437 AWSGMSAD
-449 EEASDGQPNQVYLLK
+449 ELISGNQAVWKGSASDATYEDYYNVLYLFA
-464 QKDGSVYLGL
+464 QKDGSFYVGL
-474 AGDYEEDGSEL
+474 AYQALGSDSGNKAIEGIG
-485 FCSVFRLNEQV
+485 SVYRLIVENTDT
-496 NPIYASMDDYAA
+496 IYASMDDYAA
-508 ACVEDLK
+508 ERVADLK
-515 KGTMTYSVSENNDY
+515 KSMMTYSVSENNEY
-529 ASRSIEDTVAD
+529 GARSIVDTIAD
-540 VRVTQLEQADS
+540 VRVTQLEFADS

-591 DGYLNENWTHYLTVL
+591 DGYLNEHWTHYLTVL

-617 VIGTYT
+617 ILGTSMS
-623 GNDGLWYNGCS
+623 NDGLWYNGCG
-634 YSGEEKYYLH
+634 YGVDLKYYLH
-644 DFYVDYAGLDLPK
+644 DFYIDYAGLNEPK
-657 MFIPDLLNDT
+657 MYIPDLVDGLVE
-667 AADGY
+667 DGY
-672 GRANQ
+672 GHGNSV
-677 CEARLIS
+677 EGRLVS
-684 GDGSYYFYA
+684 DSTYNFCYYYV
-693 PITAWACNPGTEF
+693 PITGWACSPGTDY

-717 NAKKLE
+717 SVKKLE
-723 QSLDEAKA
+723 RGINDAKA
-731 EWESTGAKAEK
+731 EWESTGAKAAK
-742 TDAGWRFVTHEGMS
+742 TDTGWRFVTNEGMS
-756 NTIVTLF
+756 NTVVTLF
-763 DAPDGTC
+763 DAPDNTC

-787 WGWNRDRAVEGEAV
+787 WGWNRDRAVEGEAEV
-801 ILQAMVNS
+801 LRAMVRS
-809 FRTSKILFTDGS
+809 FTVNWDADAAA
-821 PNGSESSDPAPDD
+821 DPALDD
-834 TAFQADLQ
+834 SDFQADLQ
-842 LASNGGASWLSLN
+842 LASNGGAAWMFLYRDNAAITDRDMLNVTPTVRLDECSYALLHDKFTPADGARSLTLWLSNNDSSHLAFFEG
-855 TDGMAV
+855 TDI
-861 GGHDPKDSAPTVLL
+861 
-875 DTCDY
+875 
-880 KEYDP
+880 
-885 SESSPSGSAVPP
+885 
-897 GGGNPLAL
+897 
-905 CLSLSNSARFTFYE
+905 
-919 GSDFML
+919 ML
-925 YQHGDTRYYKVSSYG
+925 YQRDDAYYYKVSDYG
-940 DYATIFDAMLAW
+940 DYATLYDAMLAW
-952 YNKTPDKEATF
+952 FNSAQSGTEPSDASSATTT
-963 ESDLVLASNAAT
+963 NAVSRDSLIKA
-975 VDILAFCPASGESG
+975 A
-989 SHAPLLTGYSVA
+989 
-1001 LDSYEYKP
+1001 DSYVDLGGYLWYTAGGKFCRWHEGGSVETIDTLP
-1009 IDKPKNLDGLD
+1009 IDYLNDAPVSASLSTQDNRILMSYHIGGATMGTYVTELYNSDGEQYVKIDGYESIAFDNHGNIVKTLQFPPAQNNLSISYD
-1020 SVELWPH
+1020 
-1027 NAQAT
+1027 
-1032 CLIFYKGTNTVKY
+1032 
-1045 VSGKS
+1045 SGKTWTS
-1050 ERYYRAVGDFSIVDN
+1050 IGDADYFYGSVTEDGSSISYFPGALEIRDGYVYTTAV
-1065 DGRTLYDLM
+1065 YDI
-1074 RVWYD
+1074 D
-1079 TAEYSDMLTS
+1079 HQKTS
-1089 DVRAQSKSFSWQEAA
+1089 DPL
-1104 QNWANAY
+1104 
-1111 YGTQKEVTS
+1111 VTH
-1120 GSIYK
+1120 
-1125 FTWLNVTV
+1125 
-1133 NPAEETTQAKRKAG
+1133 
-1147 EIDDNTYC
+1147 
-1155 FAVRVEFTAESANA
+1155 AVRISI
-1169 LQSAMAG
+1169 
-1176 NTVKCENPAAPKDAY
+1176 K
-1191 EFYRCCTI
+1191 
-1199 QLRDDGRW
+1199 
-1207 YGTELGT
+1207 T
-1214 GWLCAIPKKEGLP
+1214 GAQEILD
-1227 PPFFAVFQRR
+1227 
-1237 AGKSTG
+1237 
-1243 TSQRYVV
+1243 

>member
-43 LALAAFLLLPVD
+43 LAMAAFLLLPVD

-138 AFLLYQGVSYALFR
+138 AFLLYQGISYAHFR

-162 SRADYAAMLSD
+162 SRADYAAMLSN

-321 KKRGLGVVALVLA
+321 KKRGLGIVALVLA
-334 LTLTAGCAISWGE
+334 LTLTAGCAVSWGE
-347 RAQKNDDPF
+347 RGKKNSDPF
-356 ADKSYTVDILL
+356 DGSRYNPVLVVANWELTIGKNFRPLYYVSDESGTYFRLSCEDGVNTVTMIYDGG
-367 YEAPAFTDGF
+367 ETAFAPMESVTLTQENF
-377 TDGTYPSFR
+377 DGTLLPDLDALRSD
-386 TTTNTAGEKY
+386 NKTAWR
-396 VTLCDAWGSTSIYG
+396 VQLPDN
-410 PMEEYTLEKQSF
+410 F
-422 YALFGSTKAS
+422 
-432 PVDDL
+432 DD
-437 IQNNKSAWSGHC
+437 HDP
-449 EEASDGQPNQVYLLK
+449 EAAPNLAVLLK
-464 QKDGSVYLGL
+464 QNDGTLYLCIGYHFDGGDAFIEDTDRIRWVYRL
-474 AGDYEEDGSEL
+474 EKEDDT
-485 FCSVFRLNEQV
+485 
-496 NPIYASMDDYAA
+496 IYASMDDYAA

-515 KGTMTYSVSENNDY
+515 KGTMTYSVSENNEY

-540 VRVTQLEQADS
+540 VRVTQLEFADS

-577 GMQIDVIGGQELTD
+577 GAQINIVGGQELTD
-591 DGYLNENWTHYLTVL
+591 DGYLNEHWTHYLTVL
-606 HYTYGEKTGYQ
+606 HYTSGEKTGYQ
-617 VIGTYT
+617 IIGTYT
-623 GNDGLWYNGCS
+623 GNDGLWYNGCG
-634 YSGEEKYYLH
+634 YGVDLKYYLH

-657 MFIPDLLNDT
+657 MYIPNLVDGLVE
-667 AADGY
+667 DGY
-672 GRANQ
+672 GHGNSV
-677 CEARLIS
+677 EGRLVS
-684 GDGSYYFYA
+684 GSTYNFCYYYV
-693 PITAWACNPGTEF
+693 PITGWACSPGTDY

-717 NAKKLE
+717 SVKKLE
-723 QSLDEAKA
+723 RGINDAKA
-731 EWESTGAKAEK
+731 EWESTGVTGEK
-742 TDAGWRFVTHEGMS
+742 VDTGCWRYVTHEGMS

-763 DAPDGTC
+763 AGPNNTT
-770 YEVTTHWTFDG
+770 YEVEIHWLFDG

-787 WGWNRDRAVEGEAV
+787 WGWNRDRAVEEEAV
-801 ILQAMVNS
+801 ILQAMVKHFTINGG
-809 FRTSKILFTDGS
+809 IYFTDGS
-821 PNGSESSDPAPDD
+821 SDSESPAD
-834 TAFQADLQ
+834 TAFLTDLQ
-842 LASNGGASWLSLN
+842 LAANGGASWLSLN

-861 GGHDPKDSAPTVLL
+861 GGHDPKDAAPTVLL

-897 GGGNPLAL
+897 DGGNPLAL

-975 VDILAFCPASGESG
+975 VDILAFCPAGGESG

-1214 GWLCAIPKKEGLP
+1214 GW
-1227 PPFFAVFQRR
+1227 
-1237 AGKSTG
+1237 
-1243 TSQRYVV
+1243 

>member
-15 GSLAILAMLVLKPLW
+15 GSIAILAMLVLKPLW

-162 SRADYAAMLSD
+162 ARADYAAMLSD

-199 LRPRLLLPHERYDV
+199 LRPRLLLPHEHYDV

-231 MLLKLVLLAA
+231 MLFKLVLLAA

-334 LTLTAGCAISWGE
+334 LTLTAGCAVSWGE
-347 RAQKNDDPF
+347 RGKKNDAPF
-356 ADKSYTVDILL
+356 
-367 YEAPAFTDGF
+367 
-377 TDGTYPSFR
+377 DGTRYNPVLVVANWELTIGKNFR
-386 TTTNTAGEKY
+386 PLYYVSDESGTYFRLSREDGVNTVTMIYDGGETAFAPMES
-396 VTLCDAWGSTSIYG
+396 VTLTQENFDGTLLPDLDALRSDNKTAWRVQLPDNFDDHDPEASPNLVFLLEQEDGTLYLCIGYHFNGGDAFPEDSDRIRWVYR
-410 PMEEYTLEKQSF
+410 LEK
-422 YALFGSTKAS
+422 
-432 PVDDL
+432 
-437 IQNNKSAWSGHC
+437 
-449 EEASDGQPNQVYLLK
+449 
-464 QKDGSVYLGL
+464 
-474 AGDYEEDGSEL
+474 ED
-485 FCSVFRLNEQV
+485 NT
-496 NPIYASMDDYAA
+496 IYPSMDDYAA

-540 VRVTQLEQADS
+540 VRVTRLEQGDS

-577 GMQIDVIGGQELTD
+577 GVQIDVIGGQELTD
-591 DGYLNENWTHYLTVL
+591 DGYLNEHWTHYLTVL

-617 VIGTYT
+617 IIGTYT

-644 DFYVDYAGLDLPK
+644 DFYIDYAGLNKPK
-657 MFIPDLLNDT
+657 MYIPDLVDGLVE
-667 AADGY
+667 DGY
-672 GRANQ
+672 GHGNSV
-677 CEARLIS
+677 EGRLIS
-684 GDGSYYFYA
+684 GNGNYSFYV
-693 PITAWACNPGTEF
+693 PISGWTYKPDAKYAEY
-706 WYSRYDTGSYF
+706 WYSSYNTGSYF
-717 NAKKLE
+717 SVKKLE
-723 QSLDEAKA
+723 RGINDAKA
-731 EWESTGAKAEK
+731 EWESTGVTGEK
-742 TDAGWRFVTHEGMS
+742 VDTGCWRYVTHEGMS

-763 DAPDGTC
+763 AGPNNTT
-770 YEVTTHWTFDG
+770 YEVEIHWLFDG

-787 WGWNRDRAVEGEAV
+787 WGWNRDRAVEEEAV
-801 ILQAMVNS
+801 ILQAMVKHFTINGG
-809 FRTSKILFTDGS
+809 IYFTDGS
-821 PNGSESSDPAPDD
+821 SDSESPAD
-834 TAFQADLQ
+834 TAFLTDLQ
-842 LASNGGASWLSLN
+842 LASNGGTSWLSLN

-861 GGHDPKDSAPTVLL
+861 GGHDPKDAAPTVLL

-897 GGGNPLAL
+897 RGGNPLAL

-975 VDILAFCPASGESG
+975 VDILAFCPAGGESG

-1214 GWLCAIPKKEGLP
+1214 GW
-1227 PPFFAVFQRR
+1227 
-1237 AGKSTG
+1237 
-1243 TSQRYVV
+1243 

>member
-43 LALAAFLLLPVD
+43 LAMAAFLLLPVD

-138 AFLLYQGVSYALFR
+138 AFLLYQGISYAHFR

-162 SRADYAAMLSD
+162 SRADYAAMLSN

-321 KKRGLGVVALVLA
+321 KKRGLGIVALVLA
-334 LTLTAGCAISWGE
+334 LTLTAGCAVSWGE

-356 ADKSYTVDILL
+356 ADKSYTVDTLL
-367 YEAPAFTDGF
+367 YEAPGFTDGF
-377 TDGTYPSFR
+377 TDGAYPTFR
-386 TTTNTAGEKY
+386 TATNPAGEKY
-396 VTLCDAWGSTSIYG
+396 VTMFNDLGYALIYG
-410 PMEEYTLEKQSF
+410 PMEEYKLEKQSF
-422 YALFGSTKAS
+422 YALFGNTRDAS

-437 IQNNKSAWSGHC
+437 MQHNKSAWTGYC
-449 EEASDGQPNQVYLLK
+449 EEAKDSQPYQAYLLE
-464 QKDGSVYLGL
+464 QEDGTIYLGL
-474 AGDYEEDGSEL
+474 SADYAEDGSEC
-485 FCSVFRLNEQV
+485 FCMVYRLEKEDDT
-496 NPIYASMDDYAA
+496 IYASMDDYAA

-515 KGTMTYSVSENNDY
+515 KGTMTYSVSENNEY

-540 VRVTQLEQADS
+540 VRVTQLEQGDS

-606 HYTYGEKTGYQ
+606 HYTSGDTIGYQ
-617 VIGTYT
+617 VIGTSMS
-623 GNDGLWYNGCS
+623 NDGLWYNGCS
-634 YSGEEKYYLH
+634 YGVDLKYYLH

-657 MFIPDLLNDT
+657 MYIPNLVDGLVE
-667 AADGY
+667 DGY
-672 GRANQ
+672 GHGNSV
-677 CEARLIS
+677 EGRLIS
-684 GDGSYYFYA
+684 GNGNYSFYA
-693 PITAWACNPGTEF
+693 PISGWTYKPDAEYAEY
-706 WYSRYDTGSYF
+706 WYSSYNTGSYF
-717 NAKKLE
+717 SVTEVDHSLYDEKL
-723 QSLDEAKA
+723 
-731 EWESTGAKAEK
+731 EWESAGYTAEWI
-742 TDAGWRFVTHEGMS
+742 DESCRFVTHEGMS
-756 NTIVTLF
+756 NTVVTLF
-763 DAPDGTC
+763 NGPNNTC
-770 YEVTTHWTFDG
+770 YIVEIHWLFDG

-787 WGWNRDRAVEGEAV
+787 WGWNRDRAVEEEAV
-801 ILQAMVNS
+801 ILQAMVKHFTINGG
-809 FRTSKILFTDGS
+809 IYFTDGS
-821 PNGSESSDPAPDD
+821 SDSESPAD
-834 TAFQADLQ
+834 TAFLTDLQ

-861 GGHDPKDSAPTVLL
+861 GGHDPKDAAPTVLL

-897 GGGNPLAL
+897 RGGNPLAL

-975 VDILAFCPASGESG
+975 VDILAFCPAGGESG

-1214 GWLCAIPKKEGLP
+1214 GW
-1227 PPFFAVFQRR
+1227 
-1237 AGKSTG
+1237 
-1243 TSQRYVV
+1243 

>member
-43 LALAAFLLLPVD
+43 LALAASLLLPID

-162 SRADYAAMLSD
+162 TRADYAAMLSD
-173 TARDLGVSAP
+173 TARDLGVNAP

-321 KKRGLGVVALVLA
+321 KKRGLGIVALVLA
-334 LTLTAGCAISWGE
+334 LTLTAGCAVSWGS
-347 RAQKNDDPF
+347 RDASTAPF
-356 ADKSYTVDILL
+356 DGSRYHPVFVLENPELTIGESFLPLSNITSTSVQLSQADGIKMVALTYTGTAMVYTPMESVTLTQ
-367 YEAPAFTDGF
+367 ENF
-377 TDGTYPSFR
+377 DGTLLPDLDALRSD
-386 TTTNTAGEKY
+386 NKTAWRVQLPDNFDDHDPEASPNLVFLLEQEDG
-396 VTLCDAWGSTSIYG
+396 TLYLCIGYHFNGGDAFPEDSDRIRWVYR
-410 PMEEYTLEKQSF
+410 LEK
-422 YALFGSTKAS
+422 
-432 PVDDL
+432 
-437 IQNNKSAWSGHC
+437 
-449 EEASDGQPNQVYLLK
+449 
-464 QKDGSVYLGL
+464 
-474 AGDYEEDGSEL
+474 ED
-485 FCSVFRLNEQV
+485 NT
-496 NPIYASMDDYAA
+496 IYPSMDDYAA
-508 ACVEDLK
+508 ACVEYLK

-540 VRVTQLEQADS
+540 VRVTRLEQGDS

-577 GMQIDVIGGQELTD
+577 GVQIDVIGGQELTD
-591 DGYLNENWTHYLTVL
+591 DGYLNEHWTHYLTVL
-606 HYTYGEKTGYQ
+606 HYTSGEKTGYQ
-617 VIGTYT
+617 IIGTSMS
-623 GNDGLWYNGCS
+623 NDGLWYNGCG
-634 YSGEEKYYLH
+634 YGVDLKYYLH

-657 MFIPDLLNDT
+657 MYIPDLVDGLVE
-667 AADGY
+667 DGY
-672 GRANQ
+672 GHGNTV
-677 CEARLIS
+677 EGRLVS
-684 GDGSYYFYA
+684 GSTYNFCYYYV
-693 PITAWACNPGTEF
+693 PITGWACSPGTDY

-717 NAKKLE
+717 SVKKLE
-723 QSLDEAKA
+723 RGINDAKA
-731 EWESTGAKAEK
+731 EWESTGVTGEK
-742 TDAGWRFVTHEGMS
+742 VDTGCWRYVTHEGMS

-763 DAPDGTC
+763 AGPNNTT
-770 YEVTTHWTFDG
+770 YEVEIHWLFDG

-787 WGWNRDRAVEGEAV
+787 WGWNRDRAVEEEAV
-801 ILQAMVNS
+801 ILQAMVKHFTINGG
-809 FRTSKILFTDGS
+809 IYFTDGS
-821 PNGSESSDPAPDD
+821 SDSESPAD
-834 TAFQADLQ
+834 TAFLTDLQ
-842 LASNGGASWLSLN
+842 LAANGGIESLTLFPAATSSIISPREPVSTEGSELHVDLSNYGYSSTSEPENISLLNHIRIDLKGDSQSWF
-855 TDGMAV
+855 
-861 GGHDPKDSAPTVLL
+861 
-875 DTCDY
+875 
-880 KEYDP
+880 
-885 SESSPSGSAVPP
+885 ESYQ
-897 GGGNPLAL
+897 GGNVIGYCAENRP
-905 CLSLSNSARFTFYE
+905 TE
-919 GSDFML
+919 
-925 YQHGDTRYYKVSSYG
+925 YY
-940 DYATIFDAMLAW
+940 
-952 YNKTPDKEATF
+952 
-963 ESDLVLASNAAT
+963 
-975 VDILAFCPASGESG
+975 LAF
-989 SHAPLLTGYSVA
+989 
-1001 LDSYEYKP
+1001 
-1009 IDKPKNLDGLD
+1009 
-1020 SVELWPH
+1020 
-1027 NAQAT
+1027 
-1032 CLIFYKGTNTVKY
+1032 
-1045 VSGKS
+1045 
-1050 ERYYRAVGDFSIVDN
+1050 GDF
-1065 DGRTLYDLM
+1065 GKYATLYDVILEWYHSAQSGTEPSDASSTTTTNAVS
-1074 RVWYD
+1074 RDSLIKAADSYVDLGGYLWYTAGGKFCRWHEGGSVETVCDLPLDYD
-1079 TAEYSDMLTS
+1079 TPVSASLSTQDNRVLMNYHIGGAIMGSFITDLYDTDGKKLSSINGYNAIAISGDIIVMTDHFMPTPNNMSISYDCGKTFTEFGDKDWFYGSALTE
-1089 DVRAQSKSFSWQEAA
+1089 D
-1104 QNWANAY
+1104 
-1111 YGTQKEVTS
+1111 GTYVTS
-1120 GSIYK
+1120 VNSSLEIRDGYVYTTAVYDINHEKSDDP
-1125 FTWLNVTV
+1125 LVTH
-1133 NPAEETTQAKRKAG
+1133 
-1147 EIDDNTYC
+1147 
-1155 FAVRVEFTAESANA
+1155 AVRISI
-1169 LQSAMAG
+1169 
-1176 NTVKCENPAAPKDAY
+1176 K
-1191 EFYRCCTI
+1191 
-1199 QLRDDGRW
+1199 
-1207 YGTELGT
+1207 T
-1214 GWLCAIPKKEGLP
+1214 GAQEILD
-1227 PPFFAVFQRR
+1227 
-1237 AGKSTG
+1237 
-1243 TSQRYVV
+1243 

>member
-138 AFLLYQGVSYALFR
+138 AFLLYQGISYAHFR

-231 MLLKLVLLAA
+231 MIFKLVLLAA

-321 KKRGLGVVALVLA
+321 KKRGLGIVALVLA
-334 LTLTAGCAISWGE
+334 LTLTAGCAVSWGE

-356 ADKSYTVDILL
+356 ADKSYTVDTLL
-367 YEAPAFTDGF
+367 YEAPGFTDGF
-377 TDGTYPSFR
+377 TDGAYPTFR
-386 TTTNTAGEKY
+386 TATNPAGEKY
-396 VTLCDAWGSTSIYG
+396 VTMFNDLGYALIYG
-410 PMEEYTLEKQSF
+410 PMEEYKLEKQSF
-422 YALFGSTKAS
+422 YALFGNTRDAS

-437 IQNNKSAWSGHC
+437 MQHNKSAWTGYC
-449 EEASDGQPNQVYLLK
+449 EEAKDSQPYQAYLLE
-464 QKDGSVYLGL
+464 QEDGTIYLGL
-474 AGDYEEDGSEL
+474 SADYAEDGSEC
-485 FCSVFRLNEQV
+485 FCMVYRLNEQI

-540 VRVTQLEQADS
+540 VRVTRLEQGDS

-577 GMQIDVIGGQELTD
+577 DMQIDVIGGQELTD

-606 HYTYGEKTGYQ
+606 HYTSGEKTGYQ
-617 VIGTYT
+617 IIGTSMS
-623 GNDGLWYNGCS
+623 NDGLWYNGCG
-634 YSGEEKYYLH
+634 YGVDLKYYLH

-657 MFIPDLLNDT
+657 MYIPNLVDGLVE
-667 AADGY
+667 DGY
-672 GRANQ
+672 GHGNTV
-677 CEARLIS
+677 EGRLIS
-684 GDGSYYFYA
+684 GNGNYSFYV
-693 PITAWACNPGTEF
+693 PISGWTYKPDAEYAEY
-706 WYSRYDTGSYF
+706 WYSSYNTGSYF
-717 NAKKLE
+717 SVTE
-723 QSLDEAKA
+723 VDHSLYDEKP
-731 EWESTGAKAEK
+731 EWESAGYTAEWI
-742 TDAGWRFVTHEGMS
+742 DESCRFVTHEGMS
-756 NTIVTLF
+756 NTVVTLF

-809 FRTSKILFTDGS
+809 FRTSKILPTTD
-821 PNGSESSDPAPDD
+821 PVLDDPA
-834 TAFQADLQ
+834 FKADLQ
-842 LASNGGASWLSLN
+842 LATNGGASWMYLSKN
-855 TDGMAV
+855 SAAV
-861 GGHDPKDSAPTVLL
+861 SDCNMRNVTPTVKLDECSYALL
-875 DTCDY
+875 NEEFTPDDGKQT
-880 KEYDP
+880 
-885 SESSPSGSAVPP
+885 
-897 GGGNPLAL
+897 LTL
-905 CLSLSNSARFTFYE
+905 WLSNNDSSHLAFYE
-919 GSDFML
+919 GTNVML
-925 YQHGDTRYYKVSSYG
+925 YQRDDARYYKVSNFG
-940 DYATIFDAMLAW
+940 DYATLYDAMLAW
-952 YNKTPDKEATF
+952 FNSAQSGTEP
-963 ESDLVLASNAAT
+963 SDASSTTTTNAVSRDSLIKA
-975 VDILAFCPASGESG
+975 A
-989 SHAPLLTGYSVA
+989 
-1001 LDSYEYKP
+1001 DSYVDLGGYLWYTAGGKFCRWRE
-1009 IDKPKNLDGLD
+1009 GG
-1020 SVELWPH
+1020 SVETVCDLPLDYDTPVSASLSTQDNRILMNYH
-1027 NAQAT
+1027 IGGAT
-1032 CLIFYKGTNTVKY
+1032 MGSFIT
-1045 VSGKS
+1045 
-1050 ERYYRAVGDFSIVDN
+1050 D
-1065 DGRTLYDLM
+1065 LYDTDGKKLSSINGYNAIAISGDIIVM
-1074 RVWYD
+1074 TDHFMPTPNNMSISYD
-1079 TAEYSDMLTS
+1079 CGKTFTEFGDKDWFYGSALTE
-1089 DVRAQSKSFSWQEAA
+1089 D
-1104 QNWANAY
+1104 
-1111 YGTQKEVTS
+1111 GTYVTS
-1120 GSIYK
+1120 VSSSLEIRDGYVYTTAVYDINHEKSDDP
-1125 FTWLNVTV
+1125 LVTH
-1133 NPAEETTQAKRKAG
+1133 
-1147 EIDDNTYC
+1147 
-1155 FAVRVEFTAESANA
+1155 AVRISI
-1169 LQSAMAG
+1169 
-1176 NTVKCENPAAPKDAY
+1176 K
-1191 EFYRCCTI
+1191 
-1199 QLRDDGRW
+1199 
-1207 YGTELGT
+1207 T
-1214 GWLCAIPKKEGLP
+1214 GAQEILD
-1227 PPFFAVFQRR
+1227 
-1237 AGKSTG
+1237 
-1243 TSQRYVV
+1243 

>member
-1 METFLLNL
+1 MEAFLLNL

-43 LALAAFLLLPVD
+43 LALAAFLLLPID

-118 TTRYIPVTT
+118 MTRYIPVTT

-162 SRADYAAMLSD
+162 ARADYAAMLSD

-199 LRPRLLLPHERYDV
+199 LRPRLLLPHEHYDV

-321 KKRGLGVVALVLA
+321 KKRGLGIVALVLA
-334 LTLTAGCAISWGE
+334 LTLTAGCAVSWGE

-356 ADKSYTVDILL
+356 ADKSYTVDTLL
-367 YEAPAFTDGF
+367 YEAPGFTDGF
-377 TDGTYPSFR
+377 TDGAYPTFR
-386 TTTNTAGEKY
+386 TATNPAGEKY
-396 VTLCDAWGSTSIYG
+396 VTMFNDLGYALIYG
-410 PMEEYTLEKQSF
+410 PMEEYKLEKQSF
-422 YALFGSTKAS
+422 YALFGNTRDAS

-437 IQNNKSAWSGHC
+437 MQHNKSAWTGYC
-449 EEASDGQPNQVYLLK
+449 EEAKDSQPYQAYLLE
-464 QKDGSVYLGL
+464 QEDGTIYLGL
-474 AGDYEEDGSEL
+474 SADYAEDGSEC
-485 FCSVFRLNEQV
+485 FCMVYRLNEQI

-540 VRVTQLEQADS
+540 VRVTRLEQGDS

-577 GMQIDVIGGQELTD
+577 GVQIDVIGGQELTD
-591 DGYLNENWTHYLTVL
+591 DGYLNEHWTHYLTVL
-606 HYTYGEKTGYQ
+606 HYTSGEQTGYQ
-617 VIGTYT
+617 IIGTSMS
-623 GNDGLWYNGCS
+623 NDGLWYNGCS
-634 YSGEEKYYLH
+634 YGVDLKYYLH

-657 MFIPDLLNDT
+657 MYIPNLVDGLVE
-667 AADGY
+667 DGY
-672 GRANQ
+672 GHGNSV
-677 CEARLIS
+677 EGRLIS
-684 GDGSYYFYA
+684 GNGNYRFYV
-693 PITAWACNPGTEF
+693 PISGWTYKPDAGYAEY
-706 WYSRYDTGSYF
+706 WYSSYNTGSYF
-717 NAKKLE
+717 SVTEVDHSLYDEKL
-723 QSLDEAKA
+723 
-731 EWESTGAKAEK
+731 EWESAGYTAEWI
-742 TDAGWRFVTHEGMS
+742 DESCRFVTHEGMS
-756 NTIVTLF
+756 NTVVTLF
-763 DAPDGTC
+763 NGPNNTC
-770 YEVTTHWTFDG
+770 YIVEIHWLFDG

-787 WGWNRDRAVEGEAV
+787 WGWNRDRAVEEEAV

-809 FRTSKILFTDGS
+809 FRTSKILPTTD
-821 PNGSESSDPAPDD
+821 PVLDDPA
-834 TAFQADLQ
+834 FKADLQ
-842 LASNGGASWLSLN
+842 LATNGGASWMYLSKN
-855 TDGMAV
+855 SAAV
-861 GGHDPKDSAPTVLL
+861 SDCNMRNVTPTVKLDECSYALL
-875 DTCDY
+875 NEEFTPDDGKQT
-880 KEYDP
+880 
-885 SESSPSGSAVPP
+885 
-897 GGGNPLAL
+897 LTL
-905 CLSLSNSARFTFYE
+905 WLSNNDSSHLAFYE
-919 GSDFML
+919 STNVML
-925 YQHGDTRYYKVSSYG
+925 YQRDDARYYKVSNFG
-940 DYATIFDAMLAW
+940 DYATLYDAMLAW
-952 YNKTPDKEATF
+952 FNSAQSGTEP
-963 ESDLVLASNAAT
+963 SDASLTTTTNAVSRDSLIKA
-975 VDILAFCPASGESG
+975 A
-989 SHAPLLTGYSVA
+989 
-1001 LDSYEYKP
+1001 DSYVDLGGYLWYTAGGKFCRWHE
-1009 IDKPKNLDGLD
+1009 GG
-1020 SVELWPH
+1020 SVETVCDLPLDYDTPVSASLSTQDNRILMNYH
-1027 NAQAT
+1027 IGGAT
-1032 CLIFYKGTNTVKY
+1032 MGSFIT
-1045 VSGKS
+1045 
-1050 ERYYRAVGDFSIVDN
+1050 D
-1065 DGRTLYDLM
+1065 LYDTDGKKLSSINGYNAIAISGDIIVM
-1074 RVWYD
+1074 TDYFMPTPNNMSISYD
-1079 TAEYSDMLTS
+1079 CGKTFTEFGDKDWFYGSALTE
-1089 DVRAQSKSFSWQEAA
+1089 D
-1104 QNWANAY
+1104 
-1111 YGTQKEVTS
+1111 GTYVTS
-1120 GSIYK
+1120 VNSSLEIRDGYVYTTAVYDVHHEKSDDP
-1125 FTWLNVTV
+1125 LVTH
-1133 NPAEETTQAKRKAG
+1133 
-1147 EIDDNTYC
+1147 
-1155 FAVRVEFTAESANA
+1155 AVRISI
-1169 LQSAMAG
+1169 
-1176 NTVKCENPAAPKDAY
+1176 K
-1191 EFYRCCTI
+1191 
-1199 QLRDDGRW
+1199 
-1207 YGTELGT
+1207 T
-1214 GWLCAIPKKEGLP
+1214 GAQEILD
-1227 PPFFAVFQRR
+1227 
-1237 AGKSTG
+1237 
-1243 TSQRYVV
+1243 

>member
-43 LALAAFLLLPVD
+43 LAMAAFLLLPVD

-138 AFLLYQGVSYALFR
+138 AFLLYQGISYAHFR

-162 SRADYAAMLSD
+162 SRADYAAMLSN

-321 KKRGLGVVALVLA
+321 KKRGLGIVALVLA
-334 LTLTAGCAISWGE
+334 LTLTAGCAVSWGE

-356 ADKSYTVDILL
+356 ADKSYTVDTLL
-367 YEAPAFTDGF
+367 YEAPGFTDGF
-377 TDGTYPSFR
+377 TDGAYPTFR
-386 TTTNTAGEKY
+386 TATNPAGEKY
-396 VTLCDAWGSTSIYG
+396 VTMFNDLGYALIYG
-410 PMEEYTLEKQSF
+410 PMEEYKLEKQSF
-422 YALFGSTKAS
+422 YALFGNTRDAS

-437 IQNNKSAWSGHC
+437 MQHNKSAWTGYC
-449 EEASDGQPNQVYLLK
+449 EEAKDSQPYQAYLLE
-464 QKDGSVYLGL
+464 QEDGTIYLGL
-474 AGDYEEDGSEL
+474 SADYAEDGSEC
-485 FCSVFRLNEQV
+485 FCMVYRLEKEDDT
-496 NPIYASMDDYAA
+496 IYPSMDDYAA

-540 VRVTQLEQADS
+540 VRVTRLEQGDS

-577 GMQIDVIGGQELTD
+577 GVQIDVIGGQELTD
-591 DGYLNENWTHYLTVL
+591 DGYLNEHWTHYLTVL

-617 VIGTYT
+617 IIGTSMS
-623 GNDGLWYNGCS
+623 NDGLWYNGCG
-634 YSGEEKYYLH
+634 YGVDLKYYLH

-657 MFIPDLLNDT
+657 MYIPNLLN
-667 AADGY
+667 AATDGY

-809 FRTSKILFTDGS
+809 FRTSKILPTTD
-821 PNGSESSDPAPDD
+821 PVLDDPA
-834 TAFQADLQ
+834 FKADLQ
-842 LASNGGASWLSLN
+842 LATNGGASWMYLSKN
-855 TDGMAV
+855 SAAV
-861 GGHDPKDSAPTVLL
+861 SDCNMRNVTPTVKLDECSYALL
-875 DTCDY
+875 NEEFTPDDGKQT
-880 KEYDP
+880 
-885 SESSPSGSAVPP
+885 
-897 GGGNPLAL
+897 LTL
-905 CLSLSNSARFTFYE
+905 WLSNNDSSHLAFYE
-919 GSDFML
+919 GTNVML
-925 YQHGDTRYYKVSSYG
+925 YQRDDARYYKVSNFG
-940 DYATIFDAMLAW
+940 DYATLYDAMLAW
-952 YNKTPDKEATF
+952 FNSAQSGTEP
-963 ESDLVLASNAAT
+963 SDASSTTTTNAVSRDSLIKA
-975 VDILAFCPASGESG
+975 A
-989 SHAPLLTGYSVA
+989 
-1001 LDSYEYKP
+1001 DSYVDLGGYLWYTAGGKFCRWRE
-1009 IDKPKNLDGLD
+1009 GG
-1020 SVELWPH
+1020 SVETVCDLPLDYDTPVSASLSTQDNRILMNYH
-1027 NAQAT
+1027 IGGAT
-1032 CLIFYKGTNTVKY
+1032 MGSFIT
-1045 VSGKS
+1045 
-1050 ERYYRAVGDFSIVDN
+1050 D
-1065 DGRTLYDLM
+1065 LYDTDGKKLSSINGYNAIAISGDIIVM
-1074 RVWYD
+1074 TDHFMPTPNNMSISYD
-1079 TAEYSDMLTS
+1079 CGKTFTEFGDKDWFYGSTLTE
-1089 DVRAQSKSFSWQEAA
+1089 D
-1104 QNWANAY
+1104 
-1111 YGTQKEVTS
+1111 GTYVTS
-1120 GSIYK
+1120 VNSSLEIRDGYVYTTAVYDINHEKSDDP
-1125 FTWLNVTV
+1125 LVTH
-1133 NPAEETTQAKRKAG
+1133 
-1147 EIDDNTYC
+1147 
-1155 FAVRVEFTAESANA
+1155 AVRISI
-1169 LQSAMAG
+1169 
-1176 NTVKCENPAAPKDAY
+1176 K
-1191 EFYRCCTI
+1191 
-1199 QLRDDGRW
+1199 
-1207 YGTELGT
+1207 T
-1214 GWLCAIPKKEGLP
+1214 GAQEILD
-1227 PPFFAVFQRR
+1227 
-1237 AGKSTG
+1237 
-1243 TSQRYVV
+1243 

>member
-64 AAPPK
+64 AEPPK

-77 DKTAIQS
+77 DKTTIQS

-162 SRADYAAMLSD
+162 ARADYAAMLSD

-199 LRPRLLLPHERYDV
+199 LRPRLLLPHEHYDV

-334 LTLTAGCAISWGE
+334 LTLTAGCAVGWGE
-347 RAQKNDDPF
+347 RAQTQKNDDPF

-367 YEAPAFTDGF
+367 YEAPGFTDGF
-377 TDGTYPSFR
+377 TDGAYPSFR

-606 HYTYGEKTGYQ
+606 HYTSGEQTGYQ

-787 WGWNRDRAVEGEAV
+787 WGWNRDRAVEGEAA
-801 ILQAMVNS
+801 ILQAMTDS
-809 FRTSKILFTDGS
+809 FTITGKILLTQEDASAASTGFDALDAALDALGDMNVTADPLGHAVMV
-821 PNGSESSDPAPDD
+821 PNATAKWDDRNGTNIAYRAEIAKQFRQYSWKEASNVAQFGEEVLSVQCGRWNFYLYSNYKNVLSFFDQESDPKGYPYAFEITNAGAENAVWDAFYKWYEEAVAADNGKQTVTPAATDTLSRASITKSADSYVDLGGYLWYTAGGKFYRWHEGGSVETIDTLPIDSLTDSPVRATLSIRGSRVALNYHIGGATMGTYVTELYNPDGEQYVKIDGYESIAFDNHGNIVKTLQFPPAQNNLSISYDSGKTWTSIGDADYFYGSVTENNDSISYAP
-834 TAFQADLQ
+834 ADL
-842 LASNGGASWLSLN
+842 SIR
-855 TDGMAV
+855 DGYVYTTAV
-861 GGHDPKDSAPTVLL
+861 
-875 DTCDY
+875 
-880 KEYDP
+880 YD
-885 SESSPSGSAVPP
+885 
-897 GGGNPLAL
+897 
-905 CLSLSNSARFTFYE
+905 
-919 GSDFML
+919 
-925 YQHGDTRYYKVSSYG
+925 
-940 DYATIFDAMLAW
+940 
-952 YNKTPDKEATF
+952 
-963 ESDLVLASNAAT
+963 
-975 VDILAFCPASGESG
+975 
-989 SHAPLLTGYSVA
+989 
-1001 LDSYEYKP
+1001 
-1009 IDKPKNLDGLD
+1009 IDHQK
-1020 SVELWPH
+1020 
-1027 NAQAT
+1027 
-1032 CLIFYKGTNTVKY
+1032 
-1045 VSGKS
+1045 
-1050 ERYYRAVGDFSIVDN
+1050 
-1065 DGRTLYDLM
+1065 
-1074 RVWYD
+1074 
-1079 TAEYSDMLTS
+1079 TS
-1089 DVRAQSKSFSWQEAA
+1089 DPL
-1104 QNWANAY
+1104 
-1111 YGTQKEVTS
+1111 VTH
-1120 GSIYK
+1120 
-1125 FTWLNVTV
+1125 
-1133 NPAEETTQAKRKAG
+1133 
-1147 EIDDNTYC
+1147 
-1155 FAVRVEFTAESANA
+1155 AVRISI
-1169 LQSAMAG
+1169 
-1176 NTVKCENPAAPKDAY
+1176 K
-1191 EFYRCCTI
+1191 
-1199 QLRDDGRW
+1199 
-1207 YGTELGT
+1207 T
-1214 GWLCAIPKKEGLP
+1214 GAQEILD
-1227 PPFFAVFQRR
+1227 
-1237 AGKSTG
+1237 
-1243 TSQRYVV
+1243 

>member
-43 LALAAFLLLPVD
+43 LALAVFLLLPVD

-77 DKTAIQS
+77 DKTTIQS

-162 SRADYAAMLSD
+162 ARADYAAMLSD
-173 TARDLGVSAP
+173 TARDLSVSAP

-334 LTLTAGCAISWGE
+334 LTLTAGCAVSWGE
-347 RAQKNDDPF
+347 RAQKNDPF
-356 ADKSYTVDILL
+356 GGTTFSVEEAVYLATEARNAVRGFPYAPDTTFRALTIDSEKRVTMFTVSGDEFVFSPMEAASIDKST
-367 YEAPAFTDGF
+367 F
-377 TDGTYPSFR
+377 S
-386 TTTNTAGEKY
+386 
-396 VTLCDAWGSTSIYG
+396 
-410 PMEEYTLEKQSF
+410 
-422 YALFGSTKAS
+422 ALFNDSSAE
-432 PVDDL
+432 
-437 IQNNKSAWSGHC
+437 AWSGMSAD
-449 EEASDGQPNQVYLLK
+449 ELISGNQAVWKGSASDATYEDYYNVLYLFA
-464 QKDGSVYLGL
+464 QKDGSFYVGL
-474 AGDYEEDGSEL
+474 AYQALGSDSLNKAIEGIG
-485 FCSVFRLNEQV
+485 SVYRLIVENTDT
-496 NPIYASMDDYAA
+496 IYASMDDYAA
-508 ACVEDLK
+508 ERVADLK
-515 KGTMTYSVSENNDY
+515 KSMMTYSVSENNEY
-529 ASRSIEDTVAD
+529 GARSIVDTVAD

-606 HYTYGEKTGYQ
+606 HYTSGEQTGYQ

-787 WGWNRDRAVEGEAV
+787 WGWNRDRAVEGEAEV
-801 ILQAMVNS
+801 LRAMVRS
-809 FRTSKILFTDGS
+809 FTVNWDADAAA
-821 PNGSESSDPAPDD
+821 DPALDD
-834 TAFQADLQ
+834 SDFQADLQ
-842 LASNGGASWLSLN
+842 LASNGGAAWMFLYRDNAAITDRDMLNVTPTVRLDECSYALLHDKFTPADGARSLTLWLSNNDSSHLAFFEG
-855 TDGMAV
+855 TDI
-861 GGHDPKDSAPTVLL
+861 
-875 DTCDY
+875 
-880 KEYDP
+880 
-885 SESSPSGSAVPP
+885 
-897 GGGNPLAL
+897 
-905 CLSLSNSARFTFYE
+905 
-919 GSDFML
+919 ML
-925 YQHGDTRYYKVSSYG
+925 YQRDDAYYYKVSDYG
-940 DYATIFDAMLAW
+940 DYATLYDAMLAW
-952 YNKTPDKEATF
+952 FNSAQSGTEPSDASSATTTNAV
-963 ESDLVLASNAAT
+963 SRDSLIKAADSYVDLGGYLWYTAGGKFYRWHEGGSVETIDTLPIDSLTDSPVRAT
-975 VDILAFCPASGESG
+975 LSIRG
-989 SHAPLLTGYSVA
+989 SRVA
-1001 LDSYEYKP
+1001 LNYHIGGATMGTYVTELYNPDGEQYVKIDGYESIAFDNHGNIVKTLQFPPAQNNLSISY
-1009 IDKPKNLDGLD
+1009 D
-1020 SVELWPH
+1020 
-1027 NAQAT
+1027 
-1032 CLIFYKGTNTVKY
+1032 
-1045 VSGKS
+1045 SGKTWTS
-1050 ERYYRAVGDFSIVDN
+1050 IGDADYFYGSVTEDGSSISYFPGALEIRDGYVYTTAV
-1065 DGRTLYDLM
+1065 YDI
-1074 RVWYD
+1074 D
-1079 TAEYSDMLTS
+1079 HQKTS
-1089 DVRAQSKSFSWQEAA
+1089 DPL
-1104 QNWANAY
+1104 
-1111 YGTQKEVTS
+1111 VTHS
-1120 GSIYK
+1120 
-1125 FTWLNVTV
+1125 
-1133 NPAEETTQAKRKAG
+1133 
-1147 EIDDNTYC
+1147 
-1155 FAVRVEFTAESANA
+1155 VRVN
-1169 LQSAMAG
+1169 L
-1176 NTVKCENPAAPKDAY
+1176 K
-1191 EFYRCCTI
+1191 
-1199 QLRDDGRW
+1199 
-1207 YGTELGT
+1207 T
-1214 GWLCAIPKKEGLP
+1214 GAQEILD
-1227 PPFFAVFQRR
+1227 
-1237 AGKSTG
+1237 
-1243 TSQRYVV
+1243 

>member
-162 SRADYAAMLSD
+162 ARADYAAMLSD

-321 KKRGLGVVALVLA
+321 KKRGLGIVALVLA
-334 LTLTAGCAISWGE
+334 LTLTAGCAVSWGE
-347 RAQKNDDPF
+347 RAQKNGDPF
-356 ADKSYTVDILL
+356 ADKSYTVDTLL
-367 YEAPAFTDGF
+367 YEAPGFTDGF
-377 TDGTYPSFR
+377 TDGAYPTFR
-386 TTTNTAGEKY
+386 TATNPAGEKY
-396 VTLCDAWGSTSIYG
+396 VTMFNDLGYALIYG
-410 PMEEYTLEKQSF
+410 PMEEYKLEKQSF
-422 YALFGSTKAS
+422 YALFGNTRDAS

-437 IQNNKSAWSGHC
+437 MQHNKSAWTGYC
-449 EEASDGQPNQVYLLK
+449 EEAKDSQPYQAYLLE
-464 QKDGSVYLGL
+464 QEDGTIYLGL
-474 AGDYEEDGSEL
+474 SADYAEDGSEC
-485 FCSVFRLNEQV
+485 FCMVYRLNEQI

-515 KGTMTYSVSENNDY
+515 KGTMTYSVSENNEY

-540 VRVTQLEQADS
+540 VRVTQLEQGDS

-577 GMQIDVIGGQELTD
+577 GVEIEPVGGQYVTD
-591 DGYLNENWTHYLTVL
+591 DGYLRESWTHYLTVL
-606 HYTYGEKTGYQ
+606 HYTSGEKTGYQ

-623 GNDGLWYNGCS
+623 GNDGLWYNGCN

-644 DFYVDYAGLDLPK
+644 DFYIDYAGLDLPK
-657 MFIPDLLNDT
+657 MFIPNLLN
-667 AADGY
+667 AATDGY

-809 FRTSKILFTDGS
+809 FRTSKILPTTD
-821 PNGSESSDPAPDD
+821 PVLDDPA
-834 TAFQADLQ
+834 FKADLQ
-842 LASNGGASWLSLN
+842 LATNGGASWMYLSKN
-855 TDGMAV
+855 SAAV
-861 GGHDPKDSAPTVLL
+861 SDCNMRNVTPTVKLDECSYALL
-875 DTCDY
+875 NEEFTPDDGKQT
-880 KEYDP
+880 
-885 SESSPSGSAVPP
+885 
-897 GGGNPLAL
+897 LTL
-905 CLSLSNSARFTFYE
+905 WLSNNDSSHLAFYE
-919 GSDFML
+919 GTNVML
-925 YQHGDTRYYKVSSYG
+925 YQRDDARYYKVSNFG
-940 DYATIFDAMLAW
+940 DYATLYDAMLAW
-952 YNKTPDKEATF
+952 FNSAQSGTEP
-963 ESDLVLASNAAT
+963 SDASSTTTTNAVSRDSLIKA
-975 VDILAFCPASGESG
+975 A
-989 SHAPLLTGYSVA
+989 
-1001 LDSYEYKP
+1001 DSYVDLGGYLWYTAGGKFCRWRE
-1009 IDKPKNLDGLD
+1009 GG
-1020 SVELWPH
+1020 SVETVCDLPLDYDTPVSASLSTQDNRILMNYH
-1027 NAQAT
+1027 IGGAT
-1032 CLIFYKGTNTVKY
+1032 MGSFIT
-1045 VSGKS
+1045 
-1050 ERYYRAVGDFSIVDN
+1050 D
-1065 DGRTLYDLM
+1065 LYDTDGKKLSSINGYNAIAISGDIIVM
-1074 RVWYD
+1074 TDYFMPTPNNLSISYD
-1079 TAEYSDMLTS
+1079 CGKTFTEFGDKDWFYGSALTE
-1089 DVRAQSKSFSWQEAA
+1089 D
-1104 QNWANAY
+1104 
-1111 YGTQKEVTS
+1111 GTYVTS
-1120 GSIYK
+1120 VSSSLEIRDGYVYTTAVYDINHEKSDDP
-1125 FTWLNVTV
+1125 LVTH
-1133 NPAEETTQAKRKAG
+1133 
-1147 EIDDNTYC
+1147 
-1155 FAVRVEFTAESANA
+1155 AVRISI
-1169 LQSAMAG
+1169 
-1176 NTVKCENPAAPKDAY
+1176 K
-1191 EFYRCCTI
+1191 
-1199 QLRDDGRW
+1199 
-1207 YGTELGT
+1207 T
-1214 GWLCAIPKKEGLP
+1214 GAQEILD
-1227 PPFFAVFQRR
+1227 
-1237 AGKSTG
+1237 
-1243 TSQRYVV
+1243 

>member
-43 LALAAFLLLPVD
+43 LALAAFLLLPID

-162 SRADYAAMLSD
+162 SRADYASLLSD

-199 LRPRLLLPHERYDV
+199 LRPRLLLPHEHYDV

-231 MLLKLVLLAA
+231 MLLKLVLLSA

-321 KKRGLGVVALVLA
+321 KKRGLGIVALVLA
-334 LTLTAGCAISWGE
+334 LTLTAGCAVSWGE

-356 ADKSYTVDILL
+356 ADKSYTVDTLL
-367 YEAPAFTDGF
+367 YEAPGFTDGF
-377 TDGTYPSFR
+377 TDGAYPTFR
-386 TTTNTAGEKY
+386 TATNPAGEKY
-396 VTLCDAWGSTSIYG
+396 VTMFNDLGYALIYG
-410 PMEEYTLEKQSF
+410 PMEEYKLEKQSF
-422 YALFGSTKAS
+422 YALFGNTRDAS

-437 IQNNKSAWSGHC
+437 MQHNKSAWTGYC
-449 EEASDGQPNQVYLLK
+449 EEAKDSQPYQAYLLE
-464 QKDGSVYLGL
+464 QEDGTIYLGL
-474 AGDYEEDGSEL
+474 SADYAEDGSEC
-485 FCSVFRLNEQV
+485 FCMVYRLEKQDDT
-496 NPIYASMDDYAA
+496 IYASMDDYAA
-508 ACVEDLK
+508 ERVAELK
-515 KGTMTYSVSENNDY
+515 KGTMTYSVSENNEY

-540 VRVTQLEQADS
+540 VRVTQLEQGDS

-577 GMQIDVIGGQELTD
+577 GAQINIVGGQELTD
-591 DGYLNENWTHYLTVL
+591 DGYLNEHWTHYLTVL

-617 VIGTYT
+617 IIGTYT

-644 DFYVDYAGLDLPK
+644 DFYIDYAGLNEPK
-657 MFIPDLLNDT
+657 MYIPDLVDGLVE
-667 AADGY
+667 DGY
-672 GRANQ
+672 GHGNSV
-677 CEARLIS
+677 EGRLIS
-684 GDGSYYFYA
+684 GSTYNFCYYYV
-693 PITAWACNPGTEF
+693 PITGWACSPGTDY

-717 NAKKLE
+717 SVKKLE
-723 QSLDEAKA
+723 RGINDAKA
-731 EWESTGAKAEK
+731 EWESTGVTGEK
-742 TDAGWRFVTHEGMS
+742 VDTGCWRYVTHEGMS

-763 DAPDGTC
+763 AGPNNTT
-770 YEVTTHWTFDG
+770 YEVEIHWLFDG

-787 WGWNRDRAVEGEAV
+787 WGWNRDRAVEEEAV
-801 ILQAMVNS
+801 ILQAMVKHFTINGG
-809 FRTSKILFTDGS
+809 IYFTDGS
-821 PNGSESSDPAPDD
+821 SDSESPAD
-834 TAFQADLQ
+834 TAFLTDLQ

-861 GGHDPKDSAPTVLL
+861 GGHDPKDAAPTVLL

-897 GGGNPLAL
+897 RGGNPLAL

-975 VDILAFCPASGESG
+975 VDILAFCPAGGESG

-1199 QLRDDGRW
+1199 QLKDDGRW

-1214 GWLCAIPKKEGLP
+1214 GW
-1227 PPFFAVFQRR
+1227 
-1237 AGKSTG
+1237 
-1243 TSQRYVV
+1243 

>member
-43 LALAAFLLLPVD
+43 LALSAFLLLPVD

-99 PAQVRDTI
+99 PSAVRDTI

-162 SRADYAAMLSD
+162 ARADYAAMLSD

-275 LPERAAYSRT
+275 LPDRAAYSRT

-321 KKRGLGVVALVLA
+321 KKRGLGIVALVLA
-334 LTLTAGCAISWGE
+334 LTFTAGCAVSWGE
-347 RAQKNDDPF
+347 RAQTNDDPF
-356 ADKSYTVDILL
+356 ADKAYTVDILL

-377 TDGTYPSFR
+377 TDGTYPTFHTS
-386 TTTNTAGEKY
+386 TNSSGEKY
-396 VTLCDAWGSTSIYG
+396 LSLCDAWGSTSIYG

-437 IQNNKSAWSGHC
+437 IKNNRSAWSGYC
-449 EEASDGQPNQVYLLK
+449 EEASDGQPNRVYLLK
-464 QKDGSVYLGL
+464 QKDGTVYVGL

-485 FCSVFRLNEQV
+485 FCSVFRLNEQID
-496 NPIYASMDDYAA
+496 PIYASMDDYAA
-508 ACVEDLK
+508 ACVAELK
-515 KGTMTYSVSENNDY
+515 KGTMTYSVSENNEY

-540 VRVTQLEQADS
+540 VRVTQLEQGDS

-577 GMQIDVIGGQELTD
+577 GAQINIVGGQELTD

-617 VIGTYT
+617 IIGTYT

-644 DFYVDYAGLDLPK
+644 DFYVDYAGLNEPK
-657 MFIPDLLNDT
+657 MYIPDLVDGLVE
-667 AADGY
+667 DGY
-672 GRANQ
+672 GHGNSV
-677 CEARLIS
+677 EGRLVS
-684 GDGSYYFYA
+684 GSTYNFCYYYV
-693 PITAWACNPGTEF
+693 PITGWACSPGTDY

-717 NAKKLE
+717 SVKKLE
-723 QSLDEAKA
+723 RGINDAKA

-742 TDAGWRFVTHEGMS
+742 TDTGWRFVTNEGMS
-756 NTIVTLF
+756 NTVVTLF
-763 DAPDGTC
+763 DAPDNTC
-770 YEVTTHWTFDG
+770 YEVEIHWSFDG
-781 STEENQ
+781 STAENE
-787 WGWNRDRAVEGEAV
+787 WGWNHDRAVEEEAV
-801 ILQAMVNS
+801 ILQAMVKHFTINGG
-809 FRTSKILFTDGS
+809 IYFTDGS
-821 PNGSESSDPAPDD
+821 SDSESPAD
-834 TAFQADLQ
+834 TAFLTDLQ
-842 LASNGGASWLSLN
+842 LAANGGIESLTLFPAATSSIISPCEPVSTEGSELHVDLSNYGYSSTSEPENISLLNHIRIDLKGDSQSWF
-855 TDGMAV
+855 
-861 GGHDPKDSAPTVLL
+861 
-875 DTCDY
+875 
-880 KEYDP
+880 
-885 SESSPSGSAVPP
+885 ESYQ
-897 GGGNPLAL
+897 GGNVIGYCAENRP
-905 CLSLSNSARFTFYE
+905 TE
-919 GSDFML
+919 
-925 YQHGDTRYYKVSSYG
+925 YY
-940 DYATIFDAMLAW
+940 
-952 YNKTPDKEATF
+952 
-963 ESDLVLASNAAT
+963 
-975 VDILAFCPASGESG
+975 LAF
-989 SHAPLLTGYSVA
+989 
-1001 LDSYEYKP
+1001 
-1009 IDKPKNLDGLD
+1009 
-1020 SVELWPH
+1020 
-1027 NAQAT
+1027 
-1032 CLIFYKGTNTVKY
+1032 
-1045 VSGKS
+1045 
-1050 ERYYRAVGDFSIVDN
+1050 GDF
-1065 DGRTLYDLM
+1065 GKYATLYDVILE
-1074 RVWYD
+1074 WYHSAQSGTEPSD
-1079 TAEYSDMLTS
+1079 ASSATTTNAVSRDSLIKAADSYVDLGGYLWYTADGKFYRWHEGGSVETLRELPYNDVTDQPAIATLAVEYDQVALRWHIGGATTGTTMLELYGADGKRTMELDGSAPFAISGNTIVKLRSFPPTTGNLLLSTDGGKTWSGLGDADWFYGSVTEDSSGSTSYALADLTIRDGYVYTTAVYDIDHQKTS
-1089 DVRAQSKSFSWQEAA
+1089 DPL
-1104 QNWANAY
+1104 
-1111 YGTQKEVTS
+1111 VTHS
-1120 GSIYK
+1120 
-1125 FTWLNVTV
+1125 
-1133 NPAEETTQAKRKAG
+1133 
-1147 EIDDNTYC
+1147 
-1155 FAVRVEFTAESANA
+1155 VRVN
-1169 LQSAMAG
+1169 L
-1176 NTVKCENPAAPKDAY
+1176 K
-1191 EFYRCCTI
+1191 
-1199 QLRDDGRW
+1199 
-1207 YGTELGT
+1207 T
-1214 GWLCAIPKKEGLP
+1214 GAQEILD
-1227 PPFFAVFQRR
+1227 
-1237 AGKSTG
+1237 
-1243 TSQRYVV
+1243 

>member
-30 RERYRAKTRCWLW
+30 RERYRAKTRCRLW
-43 LALAAFLLLPVD
+43 LALAVFLLLPVD

-77 DKTAIQS
+77 DKTTIQS

-99 PAQVRDTI
+99 PSAVRDTI

-162 SRADYAAMLSD
+162 ARADYAAMLSD

-199 LRPRLLLPHERYDV
+199 LRPRLLLPHEHYDV

-321 KKRGLGVVALVLA
+321 KKRGLGIVALVLA
-334 LTLTAGCAISWGE
+334 LTLTAGCAVSWGS
-347 RAQKNDDPF
+347 RDASTAPF
-356 ADKSYTVDILL
+356 DGSRYHPVFVLENPELTIGESFLPLSNITSTSVQLSQADGIKMVALTYTGTAMVYTPMESVTLTQ
-367 YEAPAFTDGF
+367 ENF
-377 TDGTYPSFR
+377 DGTLLPDLDALRSD
-386 TTTNTAGEKY
+386 NKTAWRVQLPDNFDDHDPEASPNLVFLLEQEDG
-396 VTLCDAWGSTSIYG
+396 TLYLCIGYHFNGGDAFPEDSDRIRWVYR
-410 PMEEYTLEKQSF
+410 LEK
-422 YALFGSTKAS
+422 
-432 PVDDL
+432 
-437 IQNNKSAWSGHC
+437 
-449 EEASDGQPNQVYLLK
+449 
-464 QKDGSVYLGL
+464 
-474 AGDYEEDGSEL
+474 ED
-485 FCSVFRLNEQV
+485 NT
-496 NPIYASMDDYAA
+496 IYPSMDDYAA
-508 ACVEDLK
+508 ACVEYLK

-540 VRVTQLEQADS
+540 VRVTRLEQGDS

-577 GMQIDVIGGQELTD
+577 GVQIDVIGGQELTD
-591 DGYLNENWTHYLTVL
+591 DGYLNEHWTHYLTVL

-617 VIGTYT
+617 IIGTSMS
-623 GNDGLWYNGCS
+623 NDGLWYNGCN

-644 DFYVDYAGLDLPK
+644 DFYIDYAGLDLPK
-657 MFIPDLLNDT
+657 MFIPNLLN
-667 AADGY
+667 AATDGY

-809 FRTSKILFTDGS
+809 FRTSKILPTTD
-821 PNGSESSDPAPDD
+821 PVLDDPA
-834 TAFQADLQ
+834 FKADLQ
-842 LASNGGASWLSLN
+842 LATNGGASWMYLSKN
-855 TDGMAV
+855 SAAV
-861 GGHDPKDSAPTVLL
+861 SDCNMRNVTPTVKLDECSYALL
-875 DTCDY
+875 NEEFTPDDGKQT
-880 KEYDP
+880 
-885 SESSPSGSAVPP
+885 
-897 GGGNPLAL
+897 LTL
-905 CLSLSNSARFTFYE
+905 WLSNNDSSHLAFYE
-919 GSDFML
+919 GTNVML
-925 YQHGDTRYYKVSSYG
+925 YQRDDARYYKVSNFG
-940 DYATIFDAMLAW
+940 DYATLYDAMLAW
-952 YNKTPDKEATF
+952 FNSAQSGTEP
-963 ESDLVLASNAAT
+963 SDASSTTTTNAVSRDSLIKA
-975 VDILAFCPASGESG
+975 A
-989 SHAPLLTGYSVA
+989 
-1001 LDSYEYKP
+1001 DSYVDLGGYLWYTAGGKFCRWRE
-1009 IDKPKNLDGLD
+1009 GG
-1020 SVELWPH
+1020 SVETVCDLPLDYDTPVSASLSTQDNRILMNYH
-1027 NAQAT
+1027 IGGAT
-1032 CLIFYKGTNTVKY
+1032 MGSFIT
-1045 VSGKS
+1045 
-1050 ERYYRAVGDFSIVDN
+1050 D
-1065 DGRTLYDLM
+1065 LYDTDGKKLSSINGYNAIAISGDIIVM
-1074 RVWYD
+1074 TDHFMPTPNNMSISYD
-1079 TAEYSDMLTS
+1079 CGKTFTEFGDKDWFYGSALTE
-1089 DVRAQSKSFSWQEAA
+1089 D
-1104 QNWANAY
+1104 
-1111 YGTQKEVTS
+1111 GTYVTS
-1120 GSIYK
+1120 VNSSLEIRDGYVYTTAVYDINHEKSDDP
-1125 FTWLNVTV
+1125 LVTH
-1133 NPAEETTQAKRKAG
+1133 
-1147 EIDDNTYC
+1147 
-1155 FAVRVEFTAESANA
+1155 AVRISI
-1169 LQSAMAG
+1169 
-1176 NTVKCENPAAPKDAY
+1176 K
-1191 EFYRCCTI
+1191 
-1199 QLRDDGRW
+1199 
-1207 YGTELGT
+1207 T
-1214 GWLCAIPKKEGLP
+1214 GAQEILD
-1227 PPFFAVFQRR
+1227 
-1237 AGKSTG
+1237 
-1243 TSQRYVV
+1243 